1 MNTPRQRNATTLWYM
16 MVIGLLM
23 VACGQR
29 QATTPMAVRKSLDS
43 LISSSHNIDTLRMLQ
58 KRMEKEDNV
67 LGRIIVCREI
77 GRKMRNESL
86 FDEALRYHG
95 EELTLAEDLE
105 DTLEMVQ
112 ALNNLGTDYRRLGV
126 LDVAQDYHYRA
137 WTISKASGDTS
148 HVAKKSRVVALNGLG
163 NIYLTVGNYERA
175 DSALR
180 MALAGEKELKSELGQ
195 AINYANIGSI
205 FRHQNMNDSAWAYFR
220 KSMELNQKVN
230 NMLGIS
236 LCHTYYGSMYERERR
251 YDKAEEEYEKAYE
264 LMKASH
270 DDWHALNSLIALASI
285 NLTKGDNAR
294 AFDFLGK
301 AKRMAEK
308 IKSYEYLAEVYTL
321 YYKHYKRTGDYS
333 AALAAH
339 EKAGAM
345 QDSVVDMEKVN
356 RIQNAGLAIERTQQA
371 RMMDAANMTLQ
382 SERSARMVS
391 SVIFVI
397 IVLLLSCALVIFFY
411 AQRVN
416 HHNHMNLKRVAQMRE
431 NFFTSITH
439 EFRTP
444 LTVILGLSQEL
455 QKNPQDEVKSHAL
468 TIERQGNRLLTLVT
482 QLLDISKVKS
492 VIGEPN
498 WQHGNICAQV
508 AMLLETYIDYAAN
521 RGVTLKYHYDKAIEM
536 DFVPDYVNKVMSN
549 LVSNALKFTPNGG
562 TISVNLYQRGDRLHI
577 DVSDTGHGISSDKLA
592 HIFEPFYTTGDT
604 GEAKG
609 TGIGLALT
617 QEIISH
623 LDGTITAESQVGKGT
638 TFHIVMPIQNRSA
651 DPVTETE
658 IGNSGKPIIVVAE
671 DNADV
676 ADLLCT
682 QLEPFYEVVA
692 ARDGVE
698 ALKRAGEII
707 PDLVITDVMMP
718 NMDGMALARAI
729 RANDL
734 TAHIPIIMVTARVTE
749 QDRIE
754 GIKAGA
760 DAYLVKPFNTEELL
774 TRVAKLLEQRIMLRD
789 KYAQTITQAPVTDDA
804 IEDHFLARVEQV
816 IVAHINKGEDI
827 TVTMVADDLNIT
839 ARQLHRKVTGL
850 INQSPAA
857 LIRITRIN
865 CAKTI
870 MAAKPEMPLKSVALA
885 CGFTD
890 YSHFAKVFRTVTGV
904 SPTAWTAKP
913 KAQ

>member
-1 MNTPRQRNATTLWYM
+1 MTYMLHTLTRLLWATALAFILTCCQHGSPSESETQS
-16 MVIGLLM
+16 I
-23 VACGQR
+23 R
-29 QATTPMAVRKSLDS
+29 DS
-43 LISSSHNIDTLRMLQ
+43 LATLLQ
-58 KRMEKEDNV
+58 QGKKERDAS
-67 LGRIIVCREI
+67 RY
-77 GRKMRNESL
+77 
-86 FDEALRYHG
+86 DEALRLHIRG
-95 EELTLAEDLE
+95 LDMARAVGDSSKWI
-105 DTLEMVQ
+105 Q
-112 ALNNLGTDYRRLGV
+112 ALNNIATDYRRMGM
-126 LDVAQDYHYRA
+126 LDVAQSYHYQA
-137 WTISKASGDTS
+137 LTLCDESSDTTYQMR
-148 HVAKKSRVVALNGLG
+148 KNRVKALNGLG
-163 NIYLTVGNYERA
+163 NIYLSIYSYDDA
-175 DSALR
+175 DSVFRQALE
-180 MALAGEKELKSELGQ
+180 GEHQLGSATGQ
-195 AINYANIGSI
+195 AINYANLGSI
-205 FRHQNMNDSAWAYFR
+205 YSARGDDEKALDYYRQSMFYNKKDSN
-220 KSMELNQKVN
+220 L
-230 NMLGIS
+230 LGMA
-236 LCHTYYGSMYERERR
+236 LCHLYFGNIYERRQQ
-251 YDKAEEEYEKAYE
+251 YDLALREYEQSDRMMTDLKD
-264 LMKASH
+264 L
-270 DDWHALNSLIALASI
+270 WHALEPRLALASVYYH
-285 NLTKGDNAR
+285 THED
-294 AFDFLGK
+294 
-301 AKRMAEK
+301 AK
-308 IKSYEYLAEVYTL
+308 
-321 YYKHYKRTGDYS
+321 
-333 AALAAH
+333 ALALLDRADATARQINSWEHIVEVHHLYFQLMQRQGRYH
-339 EKAGAM
+339 EALDHHLIATAY
-345 QDSVVDMEKVN
+345 QDSILDNEKLD
-356 RIQNAGLAIERTQQA
+356 RIHNIGINIERTRQQEMVDMA
-371 RMMDAANMTLQ
+371 QNELQ
-382 SERSARMVS
+382 TEKRIRQQSAWLFGLT
-391 SVIFVI
+391 VI
-397 IVLLLSCALVIFFY
+397 LLLAVISALLYV
-411 AQRVN
+411 QRMR
-416 HHNHMNLKRVAQMRE
+416 HHSMEMMRE
-431 NFFTSITH
+431 ASRLREDFFTNITH

-444 LTVILGLSQEL
+444 LTVILGLSRKIRE
-455 QKNPQDEVKSHAL
+455 NTEVPQSVSDKAS

-592 HIFEPFYTTGDT
+592 HIFEPFYTTGDM

-623 LDGTITAESQVGKGT
+623 LNGTISAESQVGKGT

-789 KYAQTITQAPVTDDA
+789 KYAQTITQAPVSDDA

-913 KAQ
+913 TAQ

>member
-1 MNTPRQRNATTLWYM
+1 MTYMLHTLTRLLWATALAFILTCCQHGSPSESETQS
-16 MVIGLLM
+16 I
-23 VACGQR
+23 R
-29 QATTPMAVRKSLDS
+29 DS
-43 LISSSHNIDTLRMLQ
+43 LATLRQ
-58 KRMEKEDNV
+58 QGKKERDAS
-67 LGRIIVCREI
+67 RY
-77 GRKMRNESL
+77 
-86 FDEALRYHG
+86 DEALRLHIRG
-95 EELTLAEDLE
+95 LDMARAVGDSSEWI
-105 DTLEMVQ
+105 Q
-112 ALNNLGTDYRRLGV
+112 ALNNIATDYRRMGM
-126 LDVAQDYHYRA
+126 LDVAQSYHYQA
-137 WTISKASGDTS
+137 LTLCDESSDTTYQMR
-148 HVAKKSRVVALNGLG
+148 KNRVKALNGLG
-163 NIYLTVGNYERA
+163 NIYLSIYSYDDA
-175 DSALR
+175 DSVFRQALE
-180 MALAGEKELKSELGQ
+180 GEHQLGSATGQ
-195 AINYANIGSI
+195 AINYANLGSI
-205 FRHQNMNDSAWAYFR
+205 YSARGDDEKALDYYRQSMYYNKKDSN
-220 KSMELNQKVN
+220 L
-230 NMLGIS
+230 LGMA
-236 LCHTYYGSMYERERR
+236 LCHLYFGNIYERRQQ
-251 YDKAEEEYEKAYE
+251 YDLALREYEQSDRMMTDLKD
-264 LMKASH
+264 L
-270 DDWHALNSLIALASI
+270 WHALEPRLALASVYYHTHEDAKAQALLDRADATARQI
-285 NLTKGDNAR
+285 NSW
-294 AFDFLGK
+294 
-301 AKRMAEK
+301 EH
-308 IKSYEYLAEVYTL
+308 IVEVHHL
-321 YYKHYKRTGDYS
+321 YFQLMQRQGRYHE
-333 AALAAH
+333 ALDHHLIATAY
-339 EKAGAM
+339 
-345 QDSVVDMEKVN
+345 QDSILDNEKLD
-356 RIQNAGLAIERTQQA
+356 RIHNIGINIERTRQQEMVDMA
-371 RMMDAANMTLQ
+371 QNELQ
-382 SERSARMVS
+382 TEKRIRQQSAWLFGLT
-391 SVIFVI
+391 VI
-397 IVLLLSCALVIFFY
+397 LLLAVISALLYV
-411 AQRVN
+411 QRMR
-416 HHNHMNLKRVAQMRE
+416 HRSMEMMRE
-431 NFFTSITH
+431 ASRLREDFFTNITH

-444 LTVILGLSQEL
+444 LTVILGLSRKIRE
-455 QKNPQDEVKSHAL
+455 NTEVPQSVSDKAS

-592 HIFEPFYTTGDT
+592 HIFEPFYTTGDM

-623 LDGTITAESQVGKGT
+623 LNGTITAESQVGKGT

-789 KYAQTITQAPVTDDA
+789 KYAQTITQAPVSDDA

-913 KAQ
+913 TAQ

>member
-1 MNTPRQRNATTLWYM
+1 MTYMLHTLTRLLWATALAFILTCCQHGSPSESETQS
-16 MVIGLLM
+16 I
-23 VACGQR
+23 R
-29 QATTPMAVRKSLDS
+29 DS
-43 LISSSHNIDTLRMLQ
+43 LATLRQ
-58 KRMEKEDNV
+58 QGKKERDAS
-67 LGRIIVCREI
+67 RY
-77 GRKMRNESL
+77 
-86 FDEALRYHG
+86 DEALRLHIRG
-95 EELTLAEDLE
+95 LDMARAVGDSSEWI
-105 DTLEMVQ
+105 Q
-112 ALNNLGTDYRRLGV
+112 ALNNIATDYRRMGM
-126 LDVAQDYHYRA
+126 LDVAQSYHYQA
-137 WTISKASGDTS
+137 LSLCDESSDTTYQMR
-148 HVAKKSRVVALNGLG
+148 KNRVKALNGLG
-163 NIYLTVGNYERA
+163 NIYLSIYSYDDA
-175 DSALR
+175 DSVFRQALE
-180 MALAGEKELKSELGQ
+180 GEHQLGSATGQ
-195 AINYANIGSI
+195 AINYANLGSI
-205 FRHQNMNDSAWAYFR
+205 YSARGDDEKALDYYRQSMFYNKKDSN
-220 KSMELNQKVN
+220 L
-230 NMLGIS
+230 LGMA
-236 LCHTYYGSMYERERR
+236 LCHLYFGNIYERRQQ
-251 YDKAEEEYEKAYE
+251 YDLALREYEQSDRMMTDLKD
-264 LMKASH
+264 L
-270 DDWHALNSLIALASI
+270 WHALEPRLALASVYYH
-285 NLTKGDNAR
+285 THED
-294 AFDFLGK
+294 
-301 AKRMAEK
+301 AK
-308 IKSYEYLAEVYTL
+308 
-321 YYKHYKRTGDYS
+321 
-333 AALAAH
+333 ALALLDRADATARQINSWEHIVEVHHLYFQLMQRQGRYH
-339 EKAGAM
+339 EALDHHLIATAY
-345 QDSVVDMEKVN
+345 QDSILDNEKLD
-356 RIQNAGLAIERTQQA
+356 RIHNIGINIERTRQQEMVDMA
-371 RMMDAANMTLQ
+371 QNELQ
-382 SERSARMVS
+382 TEKRIRQQSAWLFGLT
-391 SVIFVI
+391 VI
-397 IVLLLSCALVIFFY
+397 LLLAVISALLYV
-411 AQRVN
+411 QRMR
-416 HHNHMNLKRVAQMRE
+416 HHSMEMMRE
-431 NFFTSITH
+431 ASRLREDFFTNITH

-444 LTVILGLSQEL
+444 LTVILGLSRKIRE
-455 QKNPQDEVKSHAL
+455 NTEVSQSVSDKAS

-521 RGVTLKYHYDKAIEM
+521 RGVTLKYHYDQAIEM

-592 HIFEPFYTTGDT
+592 HIFEPFYTTGDM

-789 KYAQTITQAPVTDDA
+789 KYAQTITQAPVSDDA

-913 KAQ
+913 TAQ

>member
-1 MNTPRQRNATTLWYM
+1 MTYMLHTLTRLLWATTLAF
-16 MVIGLLM
+16 ILTCCQHGSPSESET
-23 VACGQR
+23 QSIR
-29 QATTPMAVRKSLDS
+29 DS
-43 LISSSHNIDTLRMLQ
+43 LATLRQ
-58 KRMEKEDNV
+58 QGKKERDAS
-67 LGRIIVCREI
+67 RY
-77 GRKMRNESL
+77 
-86 FDEALRYHG
+86 DEALRLHIRG
-95 EELTLAEDLE
+95 LDMARAVGDSSEWI
-105 DTLEMVQ
+105 Q
-112 ALNNLGTDYRRLGV
+112 ALNNIATDYRRMGM
-126 LDVAQDYHYRA
+126 LDVAQSYHYQA
-137 WTISKASGDTS
+137 LSLCDESSDTTYQMR
-148 HVAKKSRVVALNGLG
+148 KNRVKALNGLG
-163 NIYLTVGNYERA
+163 NIYLSIYSYDDA
-175 DSALR
+175 DSVFRQALE
-180 MALAGEKELKSELGQ
+180 GEHQLGSATGQ
-195 AINYANIGSI
+195 AINYANLGSI
-205 FRHQNMNDSAWAYFR
+205 YSARGDDEKALDYYRQSMFYNKQDSN
-220 KSMELNQKVN
+220 L
-230 NMLGIS
+230 LGMA
-236 LCHTYYGSMYERERR
+236 LCHLYFGNIYEKRQQYSLALR
-251 YDKAEEEYEKAYE
+251 EYEQSDRMMTDLKD
-264 LMKASH
+264 L
-270 DDWHALNSLIALASI
+270 WHALEPRLALASVYYHTHEDAKAQALLDRADATARQI
-285 NLTKGDNAR
+285 NSW
-294 AFDFLGK
+294 
-301 AKRMAEK
+301 EH
-308 IKSYEYLAEVYTL
+308 IVEVHHL
-321 YYKHYKRTGDYS
+321 YFQLMQRQGRYHE
-333 AALAAH
+333 ALDHHLIATAY
-339 EKAGAM
+339 
-345 QDSVVDMEKVN
+345 QDSILNNEKLD
-356 RIQNAGLAIERTQQA
+356 RIHNIGINIERTRQQEIVDMA
-371 RMMDAANMTLQ
+371 QNELQ
-382 SERSARMVS
+382 TEKRIRQQSAWLFGLT
-391 SVIFVI
+391 VI
-397 IVLLLSCALVIFFY
+397 LLLAVISALLYV
-411 AQRVN
+411 QRMR
-416 HHNHMNLKRVAQMRE
+416 HRSMEMMRE
-431 NFFTSITH
+431 ASRLREDFFTNITH

-444 LTVILGLSQEL
+444 LTVILGLSRKIRE
-455 QKNPQDEVKSHAL
+455 NTEVPQSVSDKAS

-549 LVSNALKFTPNGG
+549 LMSNALKFTPNGG

-592 HIFEPFYTTGDT
+592 HIFEPFYTTGDM

-623 LDGTITAESQVGKGT
+623 LNGTITAESQVGKGT

-754 GIKAGA
+754 GLKAGA

-789 KYAQTITQAPVTDDA
+789 KYAQTITQAPVSDDA

-890 YSHFAKVFRTVTGV
+890 YSHFAKVFRTVTGI
-904 SPTAWTAKP
+904 SPTAWTAEP

>member
-1 MNTPRQRNATTLWYM
+1 MTYMLHTLTRLLWATALAFILTCCQHGSPSESETQS
-16 MVIGLLM
+16 I
-23 VACGQR
+23 R
-29 QATTPMAVRKSLDS
+29 DS
-43 LISSSHNIDTLRMLQ
+43 LATLRQ
-58 KRMEKEDNV
+58 QGKKERDAS
-67 LGRIIVCREI
+67 RY
-77 GRKMRNESL
+77 
-86 FDEALRYHG
+86 DEALRLHIRG
-95 EELTLAEDLE
+95 LDMARAVGDSSEWI
-105 DTLEMVQ
+105 Q
-112 ALNNLGTDYRRLGV
+112 ALNNIATDYRRMGM
-126 LDVAQDYHYRA
+126 LDVAQSYHYQA
-137 WTISKASGDTS
+137 LTLCDESSDTTYQMR
-148 HVAKKSRVVALNGLG
+148 KNRVKALNGLG
-163 NIYLTVGNYERA
+163 NIYLSIYSYDDA
-175 DSALR
+175 DSVFRQALE
-180 MALAGEKELKSELGQ
+180 GEHQLGSATGQ
-195 AINYANIGSI
+195 AINYANLGSI
-205 FRHQNMNDSAWAYFR
+205 YSARGDDEKALDYYRQSMFYNKKDSN
-220 KSMELNQKVN
+220 L
-230 NMLGIS
+230 LGMA
-236 LCHTYYGSMYERERR
+236 LCHLYFGNIYERRQQ
-251 YDKAEEEYEKAYE
+251 YDLALHEYEQSDRMMTDLKD
-264 LMKASH
+264 L
-270 DDWHALNSLIALASI
+270 WHALEPRLALASVYYHTHEDAKAQALLDRADATARQI
-285 NLTKGDNAR
+285 NSW
-294 AFDFLGK
+294 
-301 AKRMAEK
+301 EH
-308 IKSYEYLAEVYTL
+308 IVEVHHL
-321 YYKHYKRTGDYS
+321 YFQLMQRQGRYHE
-333 AALAAH
+333 ALDHHLIATAY
-339 EKAGAM
+339 
-345 QDSVVDMEKVN
+345 QDSILDNEKLD
-356 RIQNAGLAIERTQQA
+356 RIHNIGINIERTRQQE
-371 RMMDAANMTLQ
+371 MVNMAQNELQ
-382 SERSARMVS
+382 TEKRIRQQSAWLFGLT
-391 SVIFVI
+391 VI
-397 IVLLLSCALVIFFY
+397 LLLAVISALLYV
-411 AQRVN
+411 QRMR
-416 HHNHMNLKRVAQMRE
+416 HRSMEMMRE
-431 NFFTSITH
+431 ASRLREDFFTNITH

-444 LTVILGLSQEL
+444 LTVILGLSRKIRE
-455 QKNPQDEVKSHAL
+455 NTEVPQSVSDKAS

-592 HIFEPFYTTGDT
+592 HIFEPFYTTGDM

-623 LDGTITAESQVGKGT
+623 LNGTITAESQVGKGT

-734 TAHIPIIMVTARVTE
+734 TTHIPIIMVTARVTE

-789 KYAQTITQAPVTDDA
+789 KYAQTITQAPVTDDT

-913 KAQ
+913 TAQ

>member
-1 MNTPRQRNATTLWYM
+1 MTYMLHTLTRLLWATALAFILTCCQHGSPSESETQS
-16 MVIGLLM
+16 I
-23 VACGQR
+23 R
-29 QATTPMAVRKSLDS
+29 DS
-43 LISSSHNIDTLRMLQ
+43 LATLRQ
-58 KRMEKEDNV
+58 QGKKERDAS
-67 LGRIIVCREI
+67 RY
-77 GRKMRNESL
+77 
-86 FDEALRYHG
+86 DEALRLHIRG
-95 EELTLAEDLE
+95 LDMARAVGDSSEWI
-105 DTLEMVQ
+105 Q
-112 ALNNLGTDYRRLGV
+112 ALNNIATDYRRMGM
-126 LDVAQDYHYRA
+126 LDVAQSYHYQA
-137 WTISKASGDTS
+137 LSLCDESSDTTYQMR
-148 HVAKKSRVVALNGLG
+148 KNRVKALNGLG
-163 NIYLTVGNYERA
+163 NIYLSIYSYDDA
-175 DSALR
+175 DSVFRQALE
-180 MALAGEKELKSELGQ
+180 GEHQLGSATGQ
-195 AINYANIGSI
+195 AINYANLGSI
-205 FRHQNMNDSAWAYFR
+205 YSARGDDEKALDYYRQSMFYNKKDSN
-220 KSMELNQKVN
+220 L
-230 NMLGIS
+230 LGMA
-236 LCHTYYGSMYERERR
+236 LCHLYFGNIYERRQQ
-251 YDKAEEEYEKAYE
+251 YDLALREYEQSDRMMTDLKD
-264 LMKASH
+264 L
-270 DDWHALNSLIALASI
+270 WHALEPRLALASVYYH
-285 NLTKGDNAR
+285 THED
-294 AFDFLGK
+294 
-301 AKRMAEK
+301 AK
-308 IKSYEYLAEVYTL
+308 
-321 YYKHYKRTGDYS
+321 
-333 AALAAH
+333 ALALLDRADATARQINSWEHIVEVHHLYFQLMQRQGRYH
-339 EKAGAM
+339 EALDHHLIATAY
-345 QDSVVDMEKVN
+345 QDSILDNEKLD
-356 RIQNAGLAIERTQQA
+356 RIHNIGINIERTRQQKMVDMA
-371 RMMDAANMTLQ
+371 QNELQ
-382 SERSARMVS
+382 TEKRIRQQSAWLFGLT
-391 SVIFVI
+391 VI
-397 IVLLLSCALVIFFY
+397 LLLAVISALLYV
-411 AQRVN
+411 QRMR
-416 HHNHMNLKRVAQMRE
+416 HHSMEMMRE
-431 NFFTSITH
+431 ASRLREDFFTNITH

-444 LTVILGLSQEL
+444 LTVILGLSRKIRE
-455 QKNPQDEVKSHAL
+455 NTEVPQSVSDKAS

-521 RGVTLKYHYDKAIEM
+521 RGVTLKYHYDQAIEM

-592 HIFEPFYTTGDT
+592 HIFEPFYTTEDT

-623 LDGTITAESQVGKGT
+623 LNGTITAESQVGKGT

-698 ALKRAGEII
+698 ALKHAGEII

-789 KYAQTITQAPVTDDA
+789 KYAQTITQAPVSDDA

-913 KAQ
+913 TAQ

>member
-1 MNTPRQRNATTLWYM
+1 MTYMLHTMTRLLWATALAFILTCCQHGSPSESETQS
-16 MVIGLLM
+16 I
-23 VACGQR
+23 R
-29 QATTPMAVRKSLDS
+29 DS
-43 LISSSHNIDTLRMLQ
+43 LATLRQ
-58 KRMEKEDNV
+58 QGKKERDAS
-67 LGRIIVCREI
+67 RY
-77 GRKMRNESL
+77 
-86 FDEALRYHG
+86 DEALRLHIRG
-95 EELTLAEDLE
+95 LDMARAVGDSSEWI
-105 DTLEMVQ
+105 Q
-112 ALNNLGTDYRRLGV
+112 ALNNIATDYRRMGM
-126 LDVAQDYHYRA
+126 LDVAQSYHYQA
-137 WTISKASGDTS
+137 LTLCDESSDTTYQMR
-148 HVAKKSRVVALNGLG
+148 KNRVKALNGLG
-163 NIYLTVGNYERA
+163 NIYLSIYSYDDA
-175 DSALR
+175 DSVFRQALE
-180 MALAGEKELKSELGQ
+180 GEHQLGSATGQ
-195 AINYANIGSI
+195 AINYANLGSI
-205 FRHQNMNDSAWAYFR
+205 YSARGDDEKALDYYRQSMFYNKKDSN
-220 KSMELNQKVN
+220 L
-230 NMLGIS
+230 LGMA
-236 LCHTYYGSMYERERR
+236 LCHLYFGNIYERRQQ
-251 YDKAEEEYEKAYE
+251 YDLALREYEQSDRMMTDLKD
-264 LMKASH
+264 L
-270 DDWHALNSLIALASI
+270 WHALEPRLALASVYYH
-285 NLTKGDNAR
+285 THED
-294 AFDFLGK
+294 
-301 AKRMAEK
+301 AK
-308 IKSYEYLAEVYTL
+308 
-321 YYKHYKRTGDYS
+321 
-333 AALAAH
+333 ALALLDRADATARQINSWEHIVEVHHLYFQLMQRQGRYH
-339 EKAGAM
+339 EALDHHLIATAY
-345 QDSVVDMEKVN
+345 QDSILDNEKLD
-356 RIQNAGLAIERTQQA
+356 RIHNIGINIERTRQQKMVDMA
-371 RMMDAANMTLQ
+371 QNELQ
-382 SERSARMVS
+382 TEKRIRQQSAWLFGLT
-391 SVIFVI
+391 VI
-397 IVLLLSCALVIFFY
+397 LLLAVISALLYV
-411 AQRVN
+411 QRMR
-416 HHNHMNLKRVAQMRE
+416 HHSMEMMRE
-431 NFFTSITH
+431 ASRLREDFFTNITH

-444 LTVILGLSQEL
+444 LTVILGLSRKIRE
-455 QKNPQDEVKSHAL
+455 NTEVPQSVSDKAS

-521 RGVTLKYHYDKAIEM
+521 RGVTLKYHYDQAIEM

-816 IVAHINKGEDI
+816 IVAYINKGEDI

-913 KAQ
+913 TAQ

>member
-1 MNTPRQRNATTLWYM
+1 MTYMLHTLTRLLWATALAFILTCCQHGSPSESETQS
-16 MVIGLLM
+16 I
-23 VACGQR
+23 R
-29 QATTPMAVRKSLDS
+29 DS
-43 LISSSHNIDTLRMLQ
+43 LATLRQ
-58 KRMEKEDNV
+58 QGKKERDAS
-67 LGRIIVCREI
+67 RY
-77 GRKMRNESL
+77 
-86 FDEALRYHG
+86 DEALRLHIRG
-95 EELTLAEDLE
+95 LDMARAVGDSSEWI
-105 DTLEMVQ
+105 Q
-112 ALNNLGTDYRRLGV
+112 ALNNIATDYRRMGM
-126 LDVAQDYHYRA
+126 LDVAQSYHYQA
-137 WTISKASGDTS
+137 LSLCDESADTTYQMR
-148 HVAKKSRVVALNGLG
+148 KNRVKALNGLG
-163 NIYLTVGNYERA
+163 NIYLSIYSYDDA
-175 DSALR
+175 DSVFRQALE
-180 MALAGEKELKSELGQ
+180 GEHQLGSATGQ
-195 AINYANIGSI
+195 AINYANLGSI
-205 FRHQNMNDSAWAYFR
+205 YSARGDDEKALDYYRQSMFYNKKDSN
-220 KSMELNQKVN
+220 L
-230 NMLGIS
+230 LGMA
-236 LCHTYYGSMYERERR
+236 LCHLYFGNIYEKRQQYSLALR
-251 YDKAEEEYEKAYE
+251 EYEQSDRMMTDLKD
-264 LMKASH
+264 L
-270 DDWHALNSLIALASI
+270 WHALEPRLALASVYYHTHEDAKAQALLDRADATARQI
-285 NLTKGDNAR
+285 NSW
-294 AFDFLGK
+294 
-301 AKRMAEK
+301 EH
-308 IKSYEYLAEVYTL
+308 IVEVHRL
-321 YYKHYKRTGDYS
+321 YFQLMQRQGRYRE
-333 AALAAH
+333 ALDHHLIATAY
-339 EKAGAM
+339 
-345 QDSVVDMEKVN
+345 QDSILDNEKLD
-356 RIQNAGLAIERTQQA
+356 RIHNIGINIERTRQQEMVDMA
-371 RMMDAANMTLQ
+371 QNELQ
-382 SERSARMVS
+382 TEKRIRQQSAWLFGLT
-391 SVIFVI
+391 VI
-397 IVLLLSCALVIFFY
+397 LLLAVICALLYV
-411 AQRVN
+411 QRMR
-416 HHNHMNLKRVAQMRE
+416 HRSMEMMRE
-431 NFFTSITH
+431 ASRLREDFFTNITH

-444 LTVILGLSQEL
+444 LTVILGLSRKIRE
-455 QKNPQDEVKSHAL
+455 NTEVPQSVSDKAS

-718 NMDGMALARAI
+718 NMDGMDLARAI

-754 GIKAGA
+754 GLKAGA

-789 KYAQTITQAPVTDDA
+789 KYAQTITQAPVTDNA

-890 YSHFAKVFRTVTGV
+890 YSHFAKVFRTVTGI
-904 SPTAWTAKP
+904 SPTAWTAEP

>member
-1 MNTPRQRNATTLWYM
+1 MTYMLHTLTRLLWATALAFILTCCQHGSPSESETQS
-16 MVIGLLM
+16 I
-23 VACGQR
+23 R
-29 QATTPMAVRKSLDS
+29 DS
-43 LISSSHNIDTLRMLQ
+43 LATLRQ
-58 KRMEKEDNV
+58 QGKKERDAS
-67 LGRIIVCREI
+67 RY
-77 GRKMRNESL
+77 
-86 FDEALRYHG
+86 DEALRLHIRG
-95 EELTLAEDLE
+95 LDMARAVGDSSEWI
-105 DTLEMVQ
+105 Q
-112 ALNNLGTDYRRLGV
+112 ALNNIATDYRRMGM
-126 LDVAQDYHYRA
+126 LDVAQSYHYQA
-137 WTISKASGDTS
+137 LSLCDESSDTTYQMR
-148 HVAKKSRVVALNGLG
+148 KNRVKALNGLG
-163 NIYLTVGNYERA
+163 NIYLSIYSYDDA
-175 DSALR
+175 DSVFRQALE
-180 MALAGEKELKSELGQ
+180 GEHQLGSATGQ
-195 AINYANIGSI
+195 AINYANLGSI
-205 FRHQNMNDSAWAYFR
+205 YSARGDDEKALDYYRQSMFYNKKDSN
-220 KSMELNQKVN
+220 L
-230 NMLGIS
+230 LGMA
-236 LCHTYYGSMYERERR
+236 LCHLYFGNIYERRQQ
-251 YDKAEEEYEKAYE
+251 YDLALREYEQSDRMMTDLKD
-264 LMKASH
+264 L
-270 DDWHALNSLIALASI
+270 WHALEPRLALASVYYH
-285 NLTKGDNAR
+285 THED
-294 AFDFLGK
+294 
-301 AKRMAEK
+301 AK
-308 IKSYEYLAEVYTL
+308 
-321 YYKHYKRTGDYS
+321 
-333 AALAAH
+333 ALALLDRADATARQINSWEHIVEVHHLYFQLMQRQGRYH
-339 EKAGAM
+339 EALDHHLIATAY
-345 QDSVVDMEKVN
+345 QDSILDNEKLD
-356 RIQNAGLAIERTQQA
+356 RIHNIGINIERTRQQE
-371 RMMDAANMTLQ
+371 MVNMAQNELQ
-382 SERSARMVS
+382 TEKRIRQQSAWLFGLT
-391 SVIFVI
+391 VI
-397 IVLLLSCALVIFFY
+397 LLLAVISALLYV
-411 AQRVN
+411 QRMR
-416 HHNHMNLKRVAQMRE
+416 HRSMEMMRE
-431 NFFTSITH
+431 ASRLREDFFTNITH

-444 LTVILGLSQEL
+444 LTVILGLSRKIRE
-455 QKNPQDEVKSHAL
+455 NTEVPQSVSDKAS

-592 HIFEPFYTTGDT
+592 HIFEPFYTTGDM

-623 LDGTITAESQVGKGT
+623 LNGTITAESQVGKGT

-698 ALKRAGEII
+698 ALKHAGEII

-789 KYAQTITQAPVTDDA
+789 KYAQTITQAPVTDDT

-913 KAQ
+913 TAQ

>member
-1 MNTPRQRNATTLWYM
+1 MTYMLHTLTRLLWATALAFILTCCQHGSPSESETQS
-16 MVIGLLM
+16 I
-23 VACGQR
+23 R
-29 QATTPMAVRKSLDS
+29 DS
-43 LISSSHNIDTLRMLQ
+43 LATLRQ
-58 KRMEKEDNV
+58 QGKKERDAS
-67 LGRIIVCREI
+67 RY
-77 GRKMRNESL
+77 
-86 FDEALRYHG
+86 DEALRLHIRG
-95 EELTLAEDLE
+95 LDMARAVGDSSEWI
-105 DTLEMVQ
+105 Q
-112 ALNNLGTDYRRLGV
+112 ALNNIATDYRRMGM
-126 LDVAQDYHYRA
+126 LDVAQSYHYQA
-137 WTISKASGDTS
+137 LSLCDESADTTYQMR
-148 HVAKKSRVVALNGLG
+148 KNRVKALNGLG
-163 NIYLTVGNYERA
+163 NIYLSIYSYDDA
-175 DSALR
+175 DSVFRQALE
-180 MALAGEKELKSELGQ
+180 GEHQLGSATGQ
-195 AINYANIGSI
+195 AINYANLGSI
-205 FRHQNMNDSAWAYFR
+205 YSARGDDEKALDYYRQSMFYNKKDSN
-220 KSMELNQKVN
+220 L
-230 NMLGIS
+230 LGMA
-236 LCHTYYGSMYERERR
+236 LCHLYFGNIYERRQQ
-251 YDKAEEEYEKAYE
+251 YDLALREYEQSDRMMTDLKD
-264 LMKASH
+264 L
-270 DDWHALNSLIALASI
+270 WHALEPRLALASVYYHTHEDAKAQALLDRADATARQI
-285 NLTKGDNAR
+285 NSW
-294 AFDFLGK
+294 
-301 AKRMAEK
+301 EH
-308 IKSYEYLAEVYTL
+308 IVEVHHL
-321 YYKHYKRTGDYS
+321 YFQLMQRQGRYHE
-333 AALAAH
+333 ALDHHLIATAY
-339 EKAGAM
+339 
-345 QDSVVDMEKVN
+345 QDSILDNEKLD
-356 RIQNAGLAIERTQQA
+356 RIHNIGINIERTRQQEMVDMA
-371 RMMDAANMTLQ
+371 QNELQ
-382 SERSARMVS
+382 TEKRIRQQSAWLFGLT
-391 SVIFVI
+391 VI
-397 IVLLLSCALVIFFY
+397 LLLAVISALLYV
-411 AQRVN
+411 QRMR
-416 HHNHMNLKRVAQMRE
+416 HHSMEMMRE
-431 NFFTSITH
+431 ASRLREDFFTNITH

-444 LTVILGLSQEL
+444 LTVILGLSRKIRE
-455 QKNPQDEVKSHAL
+455 NTEVPQSVSDKAS

-604 GEAKG
+604 GETKG

-617 QEIISH
+617 QEIIAH
-623 LDGTITAESQVGKGT
+623 LNGTITAESQVGKGT
-638 TFHIVMPIQNRSA
+638 TFHIIMPIQNRSA

-789 KYAQTITQAPVTDDA
+789 KYAQTITQAPVSDDA

-890 YSHFAKVFRTVTGV
+890 YSHFAKVFRTVTGI
-904 SPTAWTAKP
+904 SPTAWTAEP
-913 KAQ
+913 TAQ

>member
-1 MNTPRQRNATTLWYM
+1 MTYMLHTLTRLLWATTLAF
-16 MVIGLLM
+16 ILTCCQHGSPSESET
-23 VACGQR
+23 QSIR
-29 QATTPMAVRKSLDS
+29 DS
-43 LISSSHNIDTLRMLQ
+43 LATLRQ
-58 KRMEKEDNV
+58 QGKKERDAS
-67 LGRIIVCREI
+67 RY
-77 GRKMRNESL
+77 
-86 FDEALRYHG
+86 DEALRLHIRG
-95 EELTLAEDLE
+95 LDMARAVGDSSEWI
-105 DTLEMVQ
+105 Q
-112 ALNNLGTDYRRLGV
+112 ALNNIATDYRRMGM
-126 LDVAQDYHYRA
+126 LDVAQSYHYQA
-137 WTISKASGDTS
+137 LSLCDESSDTTYQMR
-148 HVAKKSRVVALNGLG
+148 KNRVKALNGLG
-163 NIYLTVGNYERA
+163 NIYLSIYSYDDA
-175 DSALR
+175 DSVFRQALE
-180 MALAGEKELKSELGQ
+180 GEHQLGSATGQ
-195 AINYANIGSI
+195 AINYANLGSI
-205 FRHQNMNDSAWAYFR
+205 YSARGDDEKALDYYRQSMFYNKQDSN
-220 KSMELNQKVN
+220 L
-230 NMLGIS
+230 LGMA
-236 LCHTYYGSMYERERR
+236 LCHLYFGNIYEKRQQYSLALR
-251 YDKAEEEYEKAYE
+251 EYEQSDRMMTDLKD
-264 LMKASH
+264 L
-270 DDWHALNSLIALASI
+270 WHALEPRLALASVYYHTHEDAKAQALLDRADATARQI
-285 NLTKGDNAR
+285 NSW
-294 AFDFLGK
+294 
-301 AKRMAEK
+301 EH
-308 IKSYEYLAEVYTL
+308 IVEVHHL
-321 YYKHYKRTGDYS
+321 YFQLMQRQGRYHE
-333 AALAAH
+333 ALNHHLIATAY
-339 EKAGAM
+339 
-345 QDSVVDMEKVN
+345 QDSILDNEKLD
-356 RIQNAGLAIERTQQA
+356 RIHNIGINIERTRQQEMVDMA
-371 RMMDAANMTLQ
+371 QNELQ
-382 SERSARMVS
+382 TEKRIRQQSAWLFGLT
-391 SVIFVI
+391 VI
-397 IVLLLSCALVIFFY
+397 LLLAVISALLYV
-411 AQRVN
+411 QRMR
-416 HHNHMNLKRVAQMRE
+416 HRSMEMMRE
-431 NFFTSITH
+431 ASRLREDFFTNITH

-444 LTVILGLSQEL
+444 LTVILGLSRKIRE
-455 QKNPQDEVKSHAL
+455 NTEVPQSVSDKAS

-754 GIKAGA
+754 GLKAGA

-789 KYAQTITQAPVTDDA
+789 KYAQTITQAPVTDNA

-890 YSHFAKVFRTVTGV
+890 YSHFAKVFRTVTGI
-904 SPTAWTAKP
+904 SPTAWTAEP

>member
-1 MNTPRQRNATTLWYM
+1 MTYMLHTLTRLLWATALAFILTCCQHGSPSESETQS
-16 MVIGLLM
+16 I
-23 VACGQR
+23 R
-29 QATTPMAVRKSLDS
+29 DS
-43 LISSSHNIDTLRMLQ
+43 LATLRQ
-58 KRMEKEDNV
+58 QGKKERDAS
-67 LGRIIVCREI
+67 RY
-77 GRKMRNESL
+77 
-86 FDEALRYHG
+86 DEALRLHIRG
-95 EELTLAEDLE
+95 LDMARAVGDSSEWI
-105 DTLEMVQ
+105 Q
-112 ALNNLGTDYRRLGV
+112 ALNNIATDYRRMGM
-126 LDVAQDYHYRA
+126 LDVAQSYHYQA
-137 WTISKASGDTS
+137 LSLCDESSDTTYQMR
-148 HVAKKSRVVALNGLG
+148 KNRVKALNGLG
-163 NIYLTVGNYERA
+163 NIYLSIYSYDDA
-175 DSALR
+175 DSVFRQALE
-180 MALAGEKELKSELGQ
+180 GEHQLGSATGQ
-195 AINYANIGSI
+195 AINYANLGSI
-205 FRHQNMNDSAWAYFR
+205 YSARGDDEKALDYYRQSMFYNKKDSN
-220 KSMELNQKVN
+220 L
-230 NMLGIS
+230 LGMA
-236 LCHTYYGSMYERERR
+236 LCHLYFGNIYERRQQ
-251 YDKAEEEYEKAYE
+251 YDLALREYEQSDRMMTDLKD
-264 LMKASH
+264 L
-270 DDWHALNSLIALASI
+270 WHALEPRLALASVYYH
-285 NLTKGDNAR
+285 THED
-294 AFDFLGK
+294 
-301 AKRMAEK
+301 AK
-308 IKSYEYLAEVYTL
+308 
-321 YYKHYKRTGDYS
+321 
-333 AALAAH
+333 ALALLDRADATARQINSWEHIVEVHHLYFQLMQRQGRYH
-339 EKAGAM
+339 EALDHHLIATAY
-345 QDSVVDMEKVN
+345 QDSILDNEKLD
-356 RIQNAGLAIERTQQA
+356 RIHNIGINIERTRQQKMVDMA
-371 RMMDAANMTLQ
+371 QNELQ
-382 SERSARMVS
+382 TEKRIRQQSAWLFGLT
-391 SVIFVI
+391 VI
-397 IVLLLSCALVIFFY
+397 LLLAVISALLYV
-411 AQRVN
+411 QRMR
-416 HHNHMNLKRVAQMRE
+416 HHSMEMMRE
-431 NFFTSITH
+431 ASRLREDFFTNITH

-444 LTVILGLSQEL
+444 LTVILGLSRKIRE
-455 QKNPQDEVKSHAL
+455 NTEVPQSVSDKAS

-521 RGVTLKYHYDKAIEM
+521 RGVTLKYHYDQAIEM

-592 HIFEPFYTTGDT
+592 HIFEPFYTTGDM

-623 LDGTITAESQVGKGT
+623 LNGTITAESQVGKGT

-692 ARDGVE
+692 ARDGIE
-698 ALKRAGEII
+698 ALKHAGEII

-913 KAQ
+913 TAQ

>member
-1 MNTPRQRNATTLWYM
+1 MILLLA
-16 MVIGLLM
+16 VI
-23 VACGQR
+23 
-29 QATTPMAVRKSLDS
+29 
-43 LISSSHNIDTLRMLQ
+43 
-58 KRMEKEDNV
+58 
-67 LGRIIVCREI
+67 
-77 GRKMRNESL
+77 
-86 FDEALRYHG
+86 
-95 EELTLAEDLE
+95 
-105 DTLEMVQ
+105 
-112 ALNNLGTDYRRLGV
+112 
-126 LDVAQDYHYRA
+126 
-137 WTISKASGDTS
+137 
-148 HVAKKSRVVALNGLG
+148 
-163 NIYLTVGNYERA
+163 
-175 DSALR
+175 SALLYVQR
-180 MALAGEKELKSELGQ
+180 M
-195 AINYANIGSI
+195 
-205 FRHQNMNDSAWAYFR
+205 RHH
-220 KSMELNQKVN
+220 SME
-230 NMLGIS
+230 M
-236 LCHTYYGSMYERERR
+236 
-251 YDKAEEEYEKAYE
+251 
-264 LMKASH
+264 
-270 DDWHALNSLIALASI
+270 
-285 NLTKGDNAR
+285 
-294 AFDFLGK
+294 
-301 AKRMAEK
+301 
-308 IKSYEYLAEVYTL
+308 
-321 YYKHYKRTGDYS
+321 
-333 AALAAH
+333 
-339 EKAGAM
+339 
-345 QDSVVDMEKVN
+345 
-356 RIQNAGLAIERTQQA
+356 
-371 RMMDAANMTLQ
+371 
-382 SERSARMVS
+382 
-391 SVIFVI
+391 
-397 IVLLLSCALVIFFY
+397 
-411 AQRVN
+411 
-416 HHNHMNLKRVAQMRE
+416 MRE
-431 NFFTSITH
+431 ASRLREDFFTNITH

-444 LTVILGLSQEL
+444 LTVILGLSRKIRE
-455 QKNPQDEVKSHAL
+455 NTEVPQSVSDKAS

-521 RGVTLKYHYDKAIEM
+521 RGVTLKYHYDQAIEM

-592 HIFEPFYTTGDT
+592 HIFEPFYTTGDM

-617 QEIISH
+617 QEIIAH
-623 LDGTITAESQVGKGT
+623 LNGTITAESQVGKGT

-789 KYAQTITQAPVTDDA
+789 KYAQTITQAPVSDDA

-913 KAQ
+913 TAQ

>member
-1 MNTPRQRNATTLWYM
+1 MTYMLHTLTRLLWATALAFILTCCQHGSPSESETQS
-16 MVIGLLM
+16 I
-23 VACGQR
+23 R
-29 QATTPMAVRKSLDS
+29 DS
-43 LISSSHNIDTLRMLQ
+43 LATLRQ
-58 KRMEKEDNV
+58 QGKKERDAS
-67 LGRIIVCREI
+67 RY
-77 GRKMRNESL
+77 
-86 FDEALRYHG
+86 DEALRLHIRG
-95 EELTLAEDLE
+95 LDMARAVGDSSEWI
-105 DTLEMVQ
+105 Q
-112 ALNNLGTDYRRLGV
+112 ALNNIATDYRRMGM
-126 LDVAQDYHYRA
+126 LDVAQSYHYQA
-137 WTISKASGDTS
+137 LSLCDESSDTTYQMR
-148 HVAKKSRVVALNGLG
+148 KNRVKALNGLG
-163 NIYLTVGNYERA
+163 NIYLSIYSYDDA
-175 DSALR
+175 DSVFRQALE
-180 MALAGEKELKSELGQ
+180 GEHQLGSATGQ
-195 AINYANIGSI
+195 AINYANLGSI
-205 FRHQNMNDSAWAYFR
+205 YSARGDDEKALDYYRQSMFYNKKDSN
-220 KSMELNQKVN
+220 L
-230 NMLGIS
+230 LGMA
-236 LCHTYYGSMYERERR
+236 LCHLYFGNIYERRQQ
-251 YDKAEEEYEKAYE
+251 YDLALREYEQSDRMMTDLKD
-264 LMKASH
+264 L
-270 DDWHALNSLIALASI
+270 WHALEPRLALASVYYHTHEDAKAQALLDRADATARQI
-285 NLTKGDNAR
+285 NSW
-294 AFDFLGK
+294 
-301 AKRMAEK
+301 EH
-308 IKSYEYLAEVYTL
+308 IVEVHHL
-321 YYKHYKRTGDYS
+321 YFQLMQRQGRYHE
-333 AALAAH
+333 ALDHHLIATAY
-339 EKAGAM
+339 
-345 QDSVVDMEKVN
+345 QDSILDNEKLD
-356 RIQNAGLAIERTQQA
+356 RIHNIGINIERTRQQEMVDMA
-371 RMMDAANMTLQ
+371 QNELQ
-382 SERSARMVS
+382 TEKRIRQQSAWLFGLT
-391 SVIFVI
+391 VI
-397 IVLLLSCALVIFFY
+397 LLLAVISALLYV
-411 AQRVN
+411 QRMR
-416 HHNHMNLKRVAQMRE
+416 HRSMEMMRE
-431 NFFTSITH
+431 ASRLREDFFTNITH

-444 LTVILGLSQEL
+444 LTVILGLSRKIRE
-455 QKNPQDEVKSHAL
+455 NTEVPQSVSDKAS

-521 RGVTLKYHYDKAIEM
+521 RGVTLKYHYDQAIEM

-604 GEAKG
+604 GETKG

-623 LDGTITAESQVGKGT
+623 LNGTITAESQVGKGT

-698 ALKRAGEII
+698 ALKHAGEII

-789 KYAQTITQAPVTDDA
+789 KYAQTITQAPVSDDA

-913 KAQ
+913 TAQ

>member
-1 MNTPRQRNATTLWYM
+1 MTYMLHTLTRLLWATTLAF
-16 MVIGLLM
+16 ILTCCQHGSPSESET
-23 VACGQR
+23 QSIR
-29 QATTPMAVRKSLDS
+29 DS
-43 LISSSHNIDTLRMLQ
+43 LATLRQ
-58 KRMEKEDNV
+58 QGKKERDAS
-67 LGRIIVCREI
+67 RY
-77 GRKMRNESL
+77 
-86 FDEALRYHG
+86 DEALRLHIRG
-95 EELTLAEDLE
+95 LDMARAVGDSSEWI
-105 DTLEMVQ
+105 Q
-112 ALNNLGTDYRRLGV
+112 ALNNIATDYRRMGM
-126 LDVAQDYHYRA
+126 LDVAQSYHYQA
-137 WTISKASGDTS
+137 LTLCDESSDTTYQMR
-148 HVAKKSRVVALNGLG
+148 KNRVKALNGLG
-163 NIYLTVGNYERA
+163 NIYLSIYSYDDA
-175 DSALR
+175 DSVFRQALE
-180 MALAGEKELKSELGQ
+180 GEHQLGSATGQ
-195 AINYANIGSI
+195 AINYANLGSI
-205 FRHQNMNDSAWAYFR
+205 YSARGDDEKALDYYRQSMFYNKKDSN
-220 KSMELNQKVN
+220 L
-230 NMLGIS
+230 LGMA
-236 LCHTYYGSMYERERR
+236 LCHLYFGNIYERRQQ
-251 YDKAEEEYEKAYE
+251 YDLALREYEQSDRMMTDLKD
-264 LMKASH
+264 L
-270 DDWHALNSLIALASI
+270 WHALEPRLALASVYYHTHEDAKAQALLDRADATARQI
-285 NLTKGDNAR
+285 NSW
-294 AFDFLGK
+294 
-301 AKRMAEK
+301 EH
-308 IKSYEYLAEVYTL
+308 IVEVHHL
-321 YYKHYKRTGDYS
+321 YFQLMQRQGRYHE
-333 AALAAH
+333 ALDHHLIATAY
-339 EKAGAM
+339 
-345 QDSVVDMEKVN
+345 QDSILDNEKLD
-356 RIQNAGLAIERTQQA
+356 RIHNIGINIERTRQQKMVDMA
-371 RMMDAANMTLQ
+371 QNELQ
-382 SERSARMVS
+382 TEKRIRQQSAWLFGLT
-391 SVIFVI
+391 VI
-397 IVLLLSCALVIFFY
+397 LLLAVISALLYV
-411 AQRVN
+411 QRMR
-416 HHNHMNLKRVAQMRE
+416 HRSMEMMRE
-431 NFFTSITH
+431 ASRLREDFFTNITH

-444 LTVILGLSQEL
+444 LTVILGLSRKIRE
-455 QKNPQDEVKSHAL
+455 NTEVPQSVSDKAS

-521 RGVTLKYHYDKAIEM
+521 RGVTLKYHYDQAIEM

-623 LDGTITAESQVGKGT
+623 LNGTITAESQVGKGT

-789 KYAQTITQAPVTDDA
+789 KYAQTITQAPVSDDA

-913 KAQ
+913 TAQ

>member
-1 MNTPRQRNATTLWYM
+1 MTYMLHTLTRLLWATALAFILTCCQHGSPSESETQS
-16 MVIGLLM
+16 I
-23 VACGQR
+23 R
-29 QATTPMAVRKSLDS
+29 DS
-43 LISSSHNIDTLRMLQ
+43 LATLRQ
-58 KRMEKEDNV
+58 QGKKERDAS
-67 LGRIIVCREI
+67 RY
-77 GRKMRNESL
+77 
-86 FDEALRYHG
+86 DEALRLHIRG
-95 EELTLAEDLE
+95 LDIARAVGDSSEWI
-105 DTLEMVQ
+105 Q
-112 ALNNLGTDYRRLGV
+112 ALNNIATDYRRMGM
-126 LDVAQDYHYRA
+126 LDVAQSYHYQA
-137 WTISKASGDTS
+137 LTLCDESSDTTYQMR
-148 HVAKKSRVVALNGLG
+148 KNRVKALNGLG
-163 NIYLTVGNYERA
+163 NIYLSIYSYDDA
-175 DSALR
+175 DSVFRQALE
-180 MALAGEKELKSELGQ
+180 GEHQLGSATGQ
-195 AINYANIGSI
+195 AINYANLGSI
-205 FRHQNMNDSAWAYFR
+205 YSARGDDEKALDYYRQSMFYNKKDSN
-220 KSMELNQKVN
+220 L
-230 NMLGIS
+230 LGMA
-236 LCHTYYGSMYERERR
+236 LCHLYFGNIYERRQQ
-251 YDKAEEEYEKAYE
+251 YDLALREYEQSDRMMTDLKD
-264 LMKASH
+264 L
-270 DDWHALNSLIALASI
+270 WHALEPRLALASVYYH
-285 NLTKGDNAR
+285 THED
-294 AFDFLGK
+294 
-301 AKRMAEK
+301 AK
-308 IKSYEYLAEVYTL
+308 
-321 YYKHYKRTGDYS
+321 
-333 AALAAH
+333 ALALLDRADATARQINSWEHIVEVHHLYFQLMQRQGRYH
-339 EKAGAM
+339 EALDHHLIATAY
-345 QDSVVDMEKVN
+345 QDSILDNEKLD
-356 RIQNAGLAIERTQQA
+356 RIHNIGINIERTRQQE
-371 RMMDAANMTLQ
+371 MVNMAQNELQ
-382 SERSARMVS
+382 TEKRIRQQSAWLFGLT
-391 SVIFVI
+391 VI
-397 IVLLLSCALVIFFY
+397 LLLAVISALLYV
-411 AQRVN
+411 QRMR
-416 HHNHMNLKRVAQMRE
+416 HHSMEMMRE
-431 NFFTSITH
+431 ASRLREDFFTNITH

-444 LTVILGLSQEL
+444 LTVILGLSRKIRE
-455 QKNPQDEVKSHAL
+455 NTEVPQSVSDKAS

-577 DVSDTGHGISSDKLA
+577 DVSDTGHGISSNKLA

-604 GEAKG
+604 GETKG

-617 QEIISH
+617 QEIIAH
-623 LDGTITAESQVGKGT
+623 LNGTITAESQVGKGT
-638 TFHIVMPIQNRSA
+638 TFNIIIPIQNRSA

-692 ARDGVE
+692 ARDGIE
-698 ALKRAGEII
+698 ALKHAGEII

-789 KYAQTITQAPVTDDA
+789 KYAQTITQAPVSDDA

-913 KAQ
+913 TAQ

>member
-1 MNTPRQRNATTLWYM
+1 MTYMLHTLTRLLWATALAFILTCCQHGSPSESETQS
-16 MVIGLLM
+16 I
-23 VACGQR
+23 R
-29 QATTPMAVRKSLDS
+29 DS
-43 LISSSHNIDTLRMLQ
+43 LATLRQ
-58 KRMEKEDNV
+58 QGKKERDAS
-67 LGRIIVCREI
+67 RY
-77 GRKMRNESL
+77 
-86 FDEALRYHG
+86 DEALRLHIRG
-95 EELTLAEDLE
+95 LDMARAVGDSSEWI
-105 DTLEMVQ
+105 Q
-112 ALNNLGTDYRRLGV
+112 ALNNIATDYRRMGM
-126 LDVAQDYHYRA
+126 LDVAQSYHYQA
-137 WTISKASGDTS
+137 LSLCDESSDTTYQMR
-148 HVAKKSRVVALNGLG
+148 KNRVKALNGLG
-163 NIYLTVGNYERA
+163 NIYLSIYSYDDA
-175 DSALR
+175 DSVFRQALE
-180 MALAGEKELKSELGQ
+180 GEHQLGSATGQ
-195 AINYANIGSI
+195 AINYANLGSI
-205 FRHQNMNDSAWAYFR
+205 YSARGDDEKALDYYRQSMFYNKKDSN
-220 KSMELNQKVN
+220 L
-230 NMLGIS
+230 LGMA
-236 LCHTYYGSMYERERR
+236 LCHLYFGNIYERRQQ
-251 YDKAEEEYEKAYE
+251 YDLALREYEQSDRMMTDLKD
-264 LMKASH
+264 L
-270 DDWHALNSLIALASI
+270 WHALEPRLALASVYYHTHEDAKAQALLDRADATARQI
-285 NLTKGDNAR
+285 NSW
-294 AFDFLGK
+294 
-301 AKRMAEK
+301 EH
-308 IKSYEYLAEVYTL
+308 IVEVHHL
-321 YYKHYKRTGDYS
+321 YFQLMQRQGRYHE
-333 AALAAH
+333 ALDHHLIATAY
-339 EKAGAM
+339 
-345 QDSVVDMEKVN
+345 QDSILDNEKLD
-356 RIQNAGLAIERTQQA
+356 RIHNIGINIERTRQQE
-371 RMMDAANMTLQ
+371 MVNMAQNELQ
-382 SERSARMVS
+382 TEKRIRQQSAWLFGLT
-391 SVIFVI
+391 VI
-397 IVLLLSCALVIFFY
+397 LLLAVISALLYV
-411 AQRVN
+411 QRMR
-416 HHNHMNLKRVAQMRE
+416 HHSMEMMRE
-431 NFFTSITH
+431 ASRLREDFFTNITH

-444 LTVILGLSQEL
+444 LTVILGLSRKIRE
-455 QKNPQDEVKSHAL
+455 NTEVPQSVSDKAS

-604 GEAKG
+604 GETKG

-623 LDGTITAESQVGKGT
+623 LNGTITAESQVGKGT

-789 KYAQTITQAPVTDDA
+789 KYAQTITQAPVTDDT

-913 KAQ
+913 TAQ

>member
-1 MNTPRQRNATTLWYM
+1 MTYMLHTLTRLVWATALAFILTCCQHGSPSESETQS
-16 MVIGLLM
+16 I
-23 VACGQR
+23 R
-29 QATTPMAVRKSLDS
+29 DS
-43 LISSSHNIDTLRMLQ
+43 LATLRQ
-58 KRMEKEDNV
+58 QGKKERDAS
-67 LGRIIVCREI
+67 RY
-77 GRKMRNESL
+77 
-86 FDEALRYHG
+86 DEALRLHIRG
-95 EELTLAEDLE
+95 LDMARAVGDSSEWI
-105 DTLEMVQ
+105 Q
-112 ALNNLGTDYRRLGV
+112 ALNNIATDYRRMGM
-126 LDVAQDYHYRA
+126 LDVAQSYHYQA
-137 WTISKASGDTS
+137 LSLCDESSDTTYQMR
-148 HVAKKSRVVALNGLG
+148 KNRVKALNGLG
-163 NIYLTVGNYERA
+163 NIYLSIYSYDDA
-175 DSALR
+175 DSVFRQALE
-180 MALAGEKELKSELGQ
+180 GEHQLGSATGQ
-195 AINYANIGSI
+195 AINYANLGSI
-205 FRHQNMNDSAWAYFR
+205 YSARGDDEKALDYYRQSMFYNKKDSN
-220 KSMELNQKVN
+220 L
-230 NMLGIS
+230 LGMA
-236 LCHTYYGSMYERERR
+236 LCHLYFGNIYERRQQ
-251 YDKAEEEYEKAYE
+251 YDLALREYEQSDRMMTDLKD
-264 LMKASH
+264 L
-270 DDWHALNSLIALASI
+270 WHALEPRLALASVYYH
-285 NLTKGDNAR
+285 THED
-294 AFDFLGK
+294 
-301 AKRMAEK
+301 AK
-308 IKSYEYLAEVYTL
+308 
-321 YYKHYKRTGDYS
+321 
-333 AALAAH
+333 ALALLDRADATARQINSWEHIVEVHHLYFQLMQRQGRYH
-339 EKAGAM
+339 EALDHHLIATAY
-345 QDSVVDMEKVN
+345 QDSILDNEKLD
-356 RIQNAGLAIERTQQA
+356 RIHNIGINIERTRQQEMVDMA
-371 RMMDAANMTLQ
+371 QNELQ
-382 SERSARMVS
+382 TEKRIRQQSAWLFGLT
-391 SVIFVI
+391 VI
-397 IVLLLSCALVIFFY
+397 LLLAVISALLYV
-411 AQRVN
+411 QRMR
-416 HHNHMNLKRVAQMRE
+416 HHSMEMMRE
-431 NFFTSITH
+431 ASRLREDFFTNITH

-444 LTVILGLSQEL
+444 LTVILGLSRKIRE
-455 QKNPQDEVKSHAL
+455 NTEVPQSVSDKAS

-521 RGVTLKYHYDKAIEM
+521 RGVTLKYHYDQAIEM

-604 GEAKG
+604 GETKG

-623 LDGTITAESQVGKGT
+623 LNGTITAESQVGKGT

>member
-1 MNTPRQRNATTLWYM
+1 MTYMLHTLTRLLWATALAFILTCCQHGSPSESETQS
-16 MVIGLLM
+16 I
-23 VACGQR
+23 R
-29 QATTPMAVRKSLDS
+29 DS
-43 LISSSHNIDTLRMLQ
+43 LATLRQ
-58 KRMEKEDNV
+58 QGKKERDAS
-67 LGRIIVCREI
+67 RY
-77 GRKMRNESL
+77 
-86 FDEALRYHG
+86 DEALRLHIRG
-95 EELTLAEDLE
+95 LDMARAVGDSSEWI
-105 DTLEMVQ
+105 Q
-112 ALNNLGTDYRRLGV
+112 ALNNIATDYRRMGM
-126 LDVAQDYHYRA
+126 LDVAQSYHYQA
-137 WTISKASGDTS
+137 LSLCDESADTTYQMR
-148 HVAKKSRVVALNGLG
+148 KNRVKALNGLG
-163 NIYLTVGNYERA
+163 NIYLSIYSYDDA
-175 DSALR
+175 DSVFRQALE
-180 MALAGEKELKSELGQ
+180 GEHQLGSATGQ
-195 AINYANIGSI
+195 AINYANLGSI
-205 FRHQNMNDSAWAYFR
+205 YSARGDDEKALDYYRQSMFYNKKDSN
-220 KSMELNQKVN
+220 L
-230 NMLGIS
+230 LGMA
-236 LCHTYYGSMYERERR
+236 LCHLYFGNIYERRQQ
-251 YDKAEEEYEKAYE
+251 YDLALREYEQSDRMMTDLKD
-264 LMKASH
+264 L
-270 DDWHALNSLIALASI
+270 WHALEPRLALASVYYHTHEDAKAQALLDRADATARQI
-285 NLTKGDNAR
+285 NSW
-294 AFDFLGK
+294 
-301 AKRMAEK
+301 EH
-308 IKSYEYLAEVYTL
+308 IVEVHHL
-321 YYKHYKRTGDYS
+321 YFQLMQRQGRYHE
-333 AALAAH
+333 ALDHHLVATAY
-339 EKAGAM
+339 
-345 QDSVVDMEKVN
+345 QDSILDNEKLD
-356 RIQNAGLAIERTQQA
+356 RIHNIGINIERTRQQKMVDMA
-371 RMMDAANMTLQ
+371 QNELQ
-382 SERSARMVS
+382 TEKRIRQQSAWLFGLT
-391 SVIFVI
+391 VI
-397 IVLLLSCALVIFFY
+397 LLLAVISALLYV
-411 AQRVN
+411 QRMR
-416 HHNHMNLKRVAQMRE
+416 HRSMEMMRE
-431 NFFTSITH
+431 ASRLREDFFTNITH

-444 LTVILGLSQEL
+444 LTVILGLSRKIRE
-455 QKNPQDEVKSHAL
+455 NTEVPQSVSDKAS

-592 HIFEPFYTTGDT
+592 HIFEPFYTTGDM
-604 GEAKG
+604 GETKG

-623 LDGTITAESQVGKGT
+623 LNGTITAESQVGKGT

-789 KYAQTITQAPVTDDA
+789 KYAQTITQAPVTDDT

-913 KAQ
+913 TAQ

>member
-1 MNTPRQRNATTLWYM
+1 MTYMLHTLTRLLWATALAFILTCCQHGSPSESETQS
-16 MVIGLLM
+16 I
-23 VACGQR
+23 R
-29 QATTPMAVRKSLDS
+29 DS
-43 LISSSHNIDTLRMLQ
+43 LATLRQ
-58 KRMEKEDNV
+58 QGKKERDAS
-67 LGRIIVCREI
+67 RY
-77 GRKMRNESL
+77 
-86 FDEALRYHG
+86 DEALRLHIRG
-95 EELTLAEDLE
+95 LDMARAVGDSSEWI
-105 DTLEMVQ
+105 Q
-112 ALNNLGTDYRRLGV
+112 ALNNIATDYRRMGM
-126 LDVAQDYHYRA
+126 LDVAQSYHYQA
-137 WTISKASGDTS
+137 LTLCDESADTTYQMR
-148 HVAKKSRVVALNGLG
+148 KNRVKALNGLG
-163 NIYLTVGNYERA
+163 NIYLSIYSYDDA
-175 DSALR
+175 DSVFRQALE
-180 MALAGEKELKSELGQ
+180 GEHQLGSATGQ
-195 AINYANIGSI
+195 AINYANLGSI
-205 FRHQNMNDSAWAYFR
+205 YSARGDDEKALDYYRQSMFYNKKDSN
-220 KSMELNQKVN
+220 L
-230 NMLGIS
+230 LGMA
-236 LCHTYYGSMYERERR
+236 LCHLYFGNIYERRQQ
-251 YDKAEEEYEKAYE
+251 YDLALREYEQSDRMMTDLKD
-264 LMKASH
+264 L
-270 DDWHALNSLIALASI
+270 WHALEPRLALASVYYH
-285 NLTKGDNAR
+285 THED
-294 AFDFLGK
+294 
-301 AKRMAEK
+301 AK
-308 IKSYEYLAEVYTL
+308 
-321 YYKHYKRTGDYS
+321 
-333 AALAAH
+333 ALALLDRADATARQINSWEHIVEVHHLYFQLMQRQGRYH
-339 EKAGAM
+339 EALDHHLIATAY
-345 QDSVVDMEKVN
+345 QDSILDNEKLD
-356 RIQNAGLAIERTQQA
+356 RIHNIGINIERTRQQEMVDMA
-371 RMMDAANMTLQ
+371 QNELQ
-382 SERSARMVS
+382 TEKRIRQQSAWLFGLT
-391 SVIFVI
+391 VI
-397 IVLLLSCALVIFFY
+397 LLLAVISALLYV
-411 AQRVN
+411 QRMR
-416 HHNHMNLKRVAQMRE
+416 HHSMEMMRE
-431 NFFTSITH
+431 ASRLREDFFTNITH

-444 LTVILGLSQEL
+444 LTVILGLSRKIRE
-455 QKNPQDEVKSHAL
+455 NTEVPQSVSDKAS

-521 RGVTLKYHYDKAIEM
+521 RGVTLKYHYDQAIEM

-592 HIFEPFYTTGDT
+592 HIFEPFYTTGDM

-623 LDGTITAESQVGKGT
+623 LNGTITAESQVGKGT

-676 ADLLCT
+676 ADLLCS

-698 ALKRAGEII
+698 ALKHAGEII

-760 DAYLVKPFNTEELL
+760 DACLVKPFNTEELL

-789 KYAQTITQAPVTDDA
+789 KYAQTITQAPVTDDT

-913 KAQ
+913 TAQ

>member
-1 MNTPRQRNATTLWYM
+1 MTYMLHTLTRLLWATALAFILTCCQHGSPSESETQS
-16 MVIGLLM
+16 I
-23 VACGQR
+23 R
-29 QATTPMAVRKSLDS
+29 DS
-43 LISSSHNIDTLRMLQ
+43 LATLRQ
-58 KRMEKEDNV
+58 QGKKERDAS
-67 LGRIIVCREI
+67 RY
-77 GRKMRNESL
+77 
-86 FDEALRYHG
+86 DEALRLHIRG
-95 EELTLAEDLE
+95 LDMARAVGDSSEWI
-105 DTLEMVQ
+105 Q
-112 ALNNLGTDYRRLGV
+112 ALNNIATDYRRMGM
-126 LDVAQDYHYRA
+126 LDVAQSYHYQA
-137 WTISKASGDTS
+137 LTLCDESSDTTYQMR
-148 HVAKKSRVVALNGLG
+148 KNRVKALNGLG
-163 NIYLTVGNYERA
+163 NIYLSIYSYDDA
-175 DSALR
+175 DSVFRQALE
-180 MALAGEKELKSELGQ
+180 GEHQLGSATGQ
-195 AINYANIGSI
+195 AINYANLGSI
-205 FRHQNMNDSAWAYFR
+205 YSARGDDEKALDYYRQSMFYNKKDSN
-220 KSMELNQKVN
+220 L
-230 NMLGIS
+230 LGMA
-236 LCHTYYGSMYERERR
+236 LCHLYFGNIYERRQQ
-251 YDKAEEEYEKAYE
+251 YDLALREYEQSDRMMTDLKD
-264 LMKASH
+264 L
-270 DDWHALNSLIALASI
+270 WHALEPRLALASVYYH
-285 NLTKGDNAR
+285 THED
-294 AFDFLGK
+294 
-301 AKRMAEK
+301 AK
-308 IKSYEYLAEVYTL
+308 
-321 YYKHYKRTGDYS
+321 
-333 AALAAH
+333 ALALLDRADATARQINSWEHIVEVHHLYFQLMQRQGRYH
-339 EKAGAM
+339 EALDHHLIATAY
-345 QDSVVDMEKVN
+345 QDSILDNEKLD
-356 RIQNAGLAIERTQQA
+356 RIHNIGINIERTRQQEMVDMA
-371 RMMDAANMTLQ
+371 QNELQ
-382 SERSARMVS
+382 TEKRIRQQSAWLFGLT
-391 SVIFVI
+391 VI
-397 IVLLLSCALVIFFY
+397 LLLAVISALLYV
-411 AQRVN
+411 QRMR
-416 HHNHMNLKRVAQMRE
+416 HHSMEMMRE
-431 NFFTSITH
+431 ASRLREDFFTNITH

-444 LTVILGLSQEL
+444 LTVILGLSRKIRE
-455 QKNPQDEVKSHAL
+455 NTEVPQSVSDKAS

-592 HIFEPFYTTGDT
+592 HIFEPFYTTGDM

-623 LDGTITAESQVGKGT
+623 LNGTISAESQVGKGT

-789 KYAQTITQAPVTDDA
+789 KYAQTITQAPVTDET

-913 KAQ
+913 TAQ

>member
-1 MNTPRQRNATTLWYM
+1 MTYMLHTVTRLLWATALAFILTCCQHGSPSESETQS
-16 MVIGLLM
+16 I
-23 VACGQR
+23 R
-29 QATTPMAVRKSLDS
+29 DS
-43 LISSSHNIDTLRMLQ
+43 LATLRQ
-58 KRMEKEDNV
+58 QGKKERDAS
-67 LGRIIVCREI
+67 RY
-77 GRKMRNESL
+77 
-86 FDEALRYHG
+86 DEALRLHIRG
-95 EELTLAEDLE
+95 LDMARAVGDSSEWI
-105 DTLEMVQ
+105 Q
-112 ALNNLGTDYRRLGV
+112 ALNNIATDYRRMGM
-126 LDVAQDYHYRA
+126 LDVAQSYHYQA
-137 WTISKASGDTS
+137 LSLCDESADTTYQMR
-148 HVAKKSRVVALNGLG
+148 KNRVKALNGLG
-163 NIYLTVGNYERA
+163 NIYLSIYSYDDA
-175 DSALR
+175 DSVFRQALE
-180 MALAGEKELKSELGQ
+180 GEHQLGSATGQ
-195 AINYANIGSI
+195 AINYANLGSI
-205 FRHQNMNDSAWAYFR
+205 YSARGDDEKALDYYRQSMFYNKQDSN
-220 KSMELNQKVN
+220 L
-230 NMLGIS
+230 LGMA
-236 LCHTYYGSMYERERR
+236 LCHLYFGNIYEKRQQ
-251 YDKAEEEYEKAYE
+251 YDLALREYEQSDRMMTDLKD
-264 LMKASH
+264 L
-270 DDWHALNSLIALASI
+270 WHALEPRLALASVYYH
-285 NLTKGDNAR
+285 THED
-294 AFDFLGK
+294 
-301 AKRMAEK
+301 AK
-308 IKSYEYLAEVYTL
+308 
-321 YYKHYKRTGDYS
+321 
-333 AALAAH
+333 ALALLDRADATARQINSWEHIVEVHRLYFQLMQRQGRYH
-339 EKAGAM
+339 EALDHHLIATAY
-345 QDSVVDMEKVN
+345 QDSILDNEKLD
-356 RIQNAGLAIERTQQA
+356 RIHNIGINIERTRQQEMVDMA
-371 RMMDAANMTLQ
+371 QNELQ
-382 SERSARMVS
+382 TEKRIRQQSAWLFGLT
-391 SVIFVI
+391 VI
-397 IVLLLSCALVIFFY
+397 LLLAVISALLYV
-411 AQRVN
+411 QRMR
-416 HHNHMNLKRVAQMRE
+416 HRSMEMMRE
-431 NFFTSITH
+431 ASRLREDFFTNITH

-444 LTVILGLSQEL
+444 LTVILGLSRKIRE
-455 QKNPQDEVKSHAL
+455 NTEVPQSVSDKAS

-617 QEIISH
+617 QEIIAH

-698 ALKRAGEII
+698 ALKRVGEII

-754 GIKAGA
+754 GLKAGA

-789 KYAQTITQAPVTDDA
+789 KYAQTITQAPVTDNA

-890 YSHFAKVFRTVTGV
+890 YSHFAKVFRTVTGI
-904 SPTAWTAKP
+904 SPTAWTAEP

>member
-1 MNTPRQRNATTLWYM
+1 MTYMLHTLTRLLWATALAFILTCCQHGSPSESETQS
-16 MVIGLLM
+16 I
-23 VACGQR
+23 R
-29 QATTPMAVRKSLDS
+29 DS
-43 LISSSHNIDTLRMLQ
+43 LATLRQ
-58 KRMEKEDNV
+58 QGKKERDAS
-67 LGRIIVCREI
+67 RY
-77 GRKMRNESL
+77 
-86 FDEALRYHG
+86 DEALRLHIRG
-95 EELTLAEDLE
+95 LDMARAVGDSSEWI
-105 DTLEMVQ
+105 Q
-112 ALNNLGTDYRRLGV
+112 ALNNIATDYRRMGM
-126 LDVAQDYHYRA
+126 LDVAQSYHYQA
-137 WTISKASGDTS
+137 LSLCDESSDTTYQMR
-148 HVAKKSRVVALNGLG
+148 KNRVKALNGLG
-163 NIYLTVGNYERA
+163 NIYLSIYSYDDA
-175 DSALR
+175 DSVFRQALE
-180 MALAGEKELKSELGQ
+180 GEHQLGSATGQ
-195 AINYANIGSI
+195 AINYANLGSI
-205 FRHQNMNDSAWAYFR
+205 YSARGDDEKALDYYRQSMFYNKKDSN
-220 KSMELNQKVN
+220 L
-230 NMLGIS
+230 LGMA
-236 LCHTYYGSMYERERR
+236 LCHLYFGNIYERRQQ
-251 YDKAEEEYEKAYE
+251 YDLALREYEQSDRMMTDLKD
-264 LMKASH
+264 L
-270 DDWHALNSLIALASI
+270 WHALEPRLALASVYYH
-285 NLTKGDNAR
+285 THED
-294 AFDFLGK
+294 
-301 AKRMAEK
+301 AK
-308 IKSYEYLAEVYTL
+308 
-321 YYKHYKRTGDYS
+321 
-333 AALAAH
+333 ALALLDRADATARQINSWEHIVEVHHLYFQLMQRQGRYH
-339 EKAGAM
+339 EALDHHLIATAY
-345 QDSVVDMEKVN
+345 QDSILDNEKLD
-356 RIQNAGLAIERTQQA
+356 RIHNIGINIERTRQQEMVDMA
-371 RMMDAANMTLQ
+371 QNELQ
-382 SERSARMVS
+382 TEKRIRQQSAWLFGLT
-391 SVIFVI
+391 VI
-397 IVLLLSCALVIFFY
+397 LLLAVISALLYV
-411 AQRVN
+411 QRMR
-416 HHNHMNLKRVAQMRE
+416 HRSMEMMRE
-431 NFFTSITH
+431 ASRLREDFFTNITH

-444 LTVILGLSQEL
+444 LTVILGLSRKIRE
-455 QKNPQDEVKSHAL
+455 NTEVPQSVSDKAS

-592 HIFEPFYTTGDT
+592 HIFEPFYTTGDM

-676 ADLLCT
+676 ADLLCS

-789 KYAQTITQAPVTDDA
+789 KYAQTITQAPVSDDA

-913 KAQ
+913 TAQ

>member
-1 MNTPRQRNATTLWYM
+1 MTYMLHTLTRLLWATTLAF
-16 MVIGLLM
+16 ILTCCQHGSPSESET
-23 VACGQR
+23 QSIR
-29 QATTPMAVRKSLDS
+29 DS
-43 LISSSHNIDTLRMLQ
+43 LATLRQ
-58 KRMEKEDNV
+58 QGKKERDSS
-67 LGRIIVCREI
+67 RY
-77 GRKMRNESL
+77 
-86 FDEALRYHG
+86 DEALRLHIRG
-95 EELTLAEDLE
+95 LDMARAVGDSSEWI
-105 DTLEMVQ
+105 Q
-112 ALNNLGTDYRRLGV
+112 ALNNIATDYRRMGM
-126 LDVAQDYHYRA
+126 LDVAQSYHYQA
-137 WTISKASGDTS
+137 LSLCDESSDTTYQMR
-148 HVAKKSRVVALNGLG
+148 KNRVKALNGLG
-163 NIYLTVGNYERA
+163 NIYLSIYSYDDA
-175 DSALR
+175 DSVFRQALE
-180 MALAGEKELKSELGQ
+180 GEHQLGSATGQ
-195 AINYANIGSI
+195 AINYANLGSI
-205 FRHQNMNDSAWAYFR
+205 YSARGDDEKALDYYRQSMFYNKKDSN
-220 KSMELNQKVN
+220 L
-230 NMLGIS
+230 LGMA
-236 LCHTYYGSMYERERR
+236 LCHLYFGNIYERRQQ
-251 YDKAEEEYEKAYE
+251 YDLALHEYEQSDRMMTDLKD
-264 LMKASH
+264 L
-270 DDWHALNSLIALASI
+270 WHALEPRLALASVYYH
-285 NLTKGDNAR
+285 THED
-294 AFDFLGK
+294 
-301 AKRMAEK
+301 AK
-308 IKSYEYLAEVYTL
+308 
-321 YYKHYKRTGDYS
+321 
-333 AALAAH
+333 ALALLDRADATARQINSWEHIVEVHHLYFQLMQRQGRYH
-339 EKAGAM
+339 EALDHHLIATAY
-345 QDSVVDMEKVN
+345 QDSILDNEKLD
-356 RIQNAGLAIERTQQA
+356 RIHNIGINIERTRQQE
-371 RMMDAANMTLQ
+371 MVNMAQNELQ
-382 SERSARMVS
+382 TEKRIRQQSAWLFGLT
-391 SVIFVI
+391 VI
-397 IVLLLSCALVIFFY
+397 LLLAVISALLYV
-411 AQRVN
+411 QRMR
-416 HHNHMNLKRVAQMRE
+416 HRSMEMMRE
-431 NFFTSITH
+431 ASRLREDFFTNITH

-444 LTVILGLSQEL
+444 LTVILGLSRKIRE
-455 QKNPQDEVKSHAL
+455 NTEVPQSVSDKAS

-592 HIFEPFYTTGDT
+592 HIFEPFYTTGDM

-623 LDGTITAESQVGKGT
+623 LNGTITAESQVGKGT

-789 KYAQTITQAPVTDDA
+789 KYAQTITQAPVTDDT

-913 KAQ
+913 TAQ

>member
-1 MNTPRQRNATTLWYM
+1 M
-16 MVIGLLM
+16 
-23 VACGQR
+23 QR
-29 QATTPMAVRKSLDS
+29 QGRYHEALDHHLIATAYQDSILDNEK
-43 LISSSHNIDTLRMLQ
+43 LDRIHNI
-58 KRMEKEDNV
+58 
-67 LGRIIVCREI
+67 G
-77 GRKMRNESL
+77 
-86 FDEALRYHG
+86 
-95 EELTLAEDLE
+95 
-105 DTLEMVQ
+105 
-112 ALNNLGTDYRRLGV
+112 
-126 LDVAQDYHYRA
+126 
-137 WTISKASGDTS
+137 
-148 HVAKKSRVVALNGLG
+148 
-163 NIYLTVGNYERA
+163 
-175 DSALR
+175 
-180 MALAGEKELKSELGQ
+180 
-195 AINYANIGSI
+195 IN
-205 FRHQNMNDSAWAYFR
+205 
-220 KSMELNQKVN
+220 
-230 NMLGIS
+230 
-236 LCHTYYGSMYERERR
+236 
-251 YDKAEEEYEKAYE
+251 
-264 LMKASH
+264 
-270 DDWHALNSLIALASI
+270 
-285 NLTKGDNAR
+285 
-294 AFDFLGK
+294 
-301 AKRMAEK
+301 
-308 IKSYEYLAEVYTL
+308 
-321 YYKHYKRTGDYS
+321 
-333 AALAAH
+333 
-339 EKAGAM
+339 
-345 QDSVVDMEKVN
+345 
-356 RIQNAGLAIERTQQA
+356 IERTRQQKMVDMA
-371 RMMDAANMTLQ
+371 QNELQ
-382 SERSARMVS
+382 TEKRIRQQSAWLFGLT
-391 SVIFVI
+391 VI
-397 IVLLLSCALVIFFY
+397 LLLAVISALLYV
-411 AQRVN
+411 QRMR
-416 HHNHMNLKRVAQMRE
+416 HRSMEMMRE
-431 NFFTSITH
+431 ASRLREDFFTNITH

-444 LTVILGLSQEL
+444 LTVILGLSRKIRE
-455 QKNPQDEVKSHAL
+455 NTEVPQSVSDKAS

-623 LDGTITAESQVGKGT
+623 LNGTITAESQVGKGT

-698 ALKRAGEII
+698 ALKHAGEII

-789 KYAQTITQAPVTDDA
+789 KYAQTITQAPVSDDA

-913 KAQ
+913 TAQ

>member
-1 MNTPRQRNATTLWYM
+1 MTYMLHTLTRLLWATALAFILTCCQHGSPSESETQS
-16 MVIGLLM
+16 I
-23 VACGQR
+23 R
-29 QATTPMAVRKSLDS
+29 DS
-43 LISSSHNIDTLRMLQ
+43 LATLRQ
-58 KRMEKEDNV
+58 QGKKERDAS
-67 LGRIIVCREI
+67 RY
-77 GRKMRNESL
+77 
-86 FDEALRYHG
+86 DEALRLHIRG
-95 EELTLAEDLE
+95 LDMARAVGDSSEWI
-105 DTLEMVQ
+105 Q
-112 ALNNLGTDYRRLGV
+112 ALNNIVTDYRRMGM
-126 LDVAQDYHYRA
+126 LDVAQSYHYQA
-137 WTISKASGDTS
+137 LSLCDESSDTTYQMR
-148 HVAKKSRVVALNGLG
+148 KNRVKALNGLG
-163 NIYLTVGNYERA
+163 NIYLSIYSYDDA
-175 DSALR
+175 DSVFRQALE
-180 MALAGEKELKSELGQ
+180 GEHQLGSATGQ
-195 AINYANIGSI
+195 AINYANLGSI
-205 FRHQNMNDSAWAYFR
+205 YSARGDDEKALDYYRQSMFYNKKDSN
-220 KSMELNQKVN
+220 L
-230 NMLGIS
+230 LGMA
-236 LCHTYYGSMYERERR
+236 LCHLYFGNIYERRQQYGLALR
-251 YDKAEEEYEKAYE
+251 EYEQSDRMMTDLKD
-264 LMKASH
+264 L
-270 DDWHALNSLIALASI
+270 WHALEPRLALASVYYHTHEDAKAQALLDRADATARQI
-285 NLTKGDNAR
+285 NSW
-294 AFDFLGK
+294 
-301 AKRMAEK
+301 EH
-308 IKSYEYLAEVYTL
+308 IVEVHHL
-321 YYKHYKRTGDYS
+321 YFQLMQRQGRYHE
-333 AALAAH
+333 ALDHHLIATAY
-339 EKAGAM
+339 
-345 QDSVVDMEKVN
+345 QDSILDNEKLD
-356 RIQNAGLAIERTQQA
+356 RIHNIGINIERTRQQEMVDMA
-371 RMMDAANMTLQ
+371 QNELQ
-382 SERSARMVS
+382 TEKRIRQQSAWLFGLT
-391 SVIFVI
+391 VI
-397 IVLLLSCALVIFFY
+397 LLLAVISALLYV
-411 AQRVN
+411 QRMR
-416 HHNHMNLKRVAQMRE
+416 HRSMEMMRE
-431 NFFTSITH
+431 ASRLREDFFTNITH

-444 LTVILGLSQEL
+444 LTVILGLSRKIRE
-455 QKNPQDEVKSHAL
+455 NTEVPQSVSDKAS

-562 TISVNLYQRGDRLHI
+562 TISVNIYQRGDRLHI

-592 HIFEPFYTTGDT
+592 HIFEPFYTTGDM

-623 LDGTITAESQVGKGT
+623 LNGTITAESQVGKGT

-789 KYAQTITQAPVTDDA
+789 KYAQTITQAPVSDDT

-913 KAQ
+913 TAQ

>member
-1 MNTPRQRNATTLWYM
+1 MTYMLHTVTRLLWATALAFILTCCQHGSPSESETQS
-16 MVIGLLM
+16 I
-23 VACGQR
+23 R
-29 QATTPMAVRKSLDS
+29 DS
-43 LISSSHNIDTLRMLQ
+43 LATLRQ
-58 KRMEKEDNV
+58 QGKQERDAS
-67 LGRIIVCREI
+67 RY
-77 GRKMRNESL
+77 
-86 FDEALRYHG
+86 DEALRLHIRG
-95 EELTLAEDLE
+95 LDMARAVGDSSEWI
-105 DTLEMVQ
+105 Q
-112 ALNNLGTDYRRLGV
+112 ALNNIATDYRRMGM
-126 LDVAQDYHYRA
+126 LDVAQSYHYQA
-137 WTISKASGDTS
+137 LSLCDESADTTYQMR
-148 HVAKKSRVVALNGLG
+148 KNRVKALNGLG
-163 NIYLTVGNYERA
+163 NIYLSIYSYDDA
-175 DSALR
+175 DSVFRQALE
-180 MALAGEKELKSELGQ
+180 GEHQLGSATGQ
-195 AINYANIGSI
+195 AINYANLGSI
-205 FRHQNMNDSAWAYFR
+205 YSARGDDEKALDYYRQSMFYNKQDSN
-220 KSMELNQKVN
+220 L
-230 NMLGIS
+230 LGMA
-236 LCHTYYGSMYERERR
+236 LCHLYFGNIYEKRQQYSLALR
-251 YDKAEEEYEKAYE
+251 EYEQSDRMMTDLKD
-264 LMKASH
+264 L
-270 DDWHALNSLIALASI
+270 WHALEPRLALASVYYHTHKDAKAQALLDRADATARQI
-285 NLTKGDNAR
+285 NSW
-294 AFDFLGK
+294 
-301 AKRMAEK
+301 EH
-308 IKSYEYLAEVYTL
+308 IVEVHRL
-321 YYKHYKRTGDYS
+321 YFQLMQRQGRYRE
-333 AALAAH
+333 ALDHHLIATAY
-339 EKAGAM
+339 
-345 QDSVVDMEKVN
+345 QDSILDNEKLD
-356 RIQNAGLAIERTQQA
+356 RIHNIGINIERTRQQEMVDMA
-371 RMMDAANMTLQ
+371 QNELQ
-382 SERSARMVS
+382 TEKRIRQQSAWLFGLT
-391 SVIFVI
+391 VI
-397 IVLLLSCALVIFFY
+397 LLLAVISALLY
-411 AQRVN
+411 GQRMR
-416 HHNHMNLKRVAQMRE
+416 HRSMEMMRE
-431 NFFTSITH
+431 ASRLREDFFTNITH

-444 LTVILGLSQEL
+444 LTVILGLSRKIRE
-455 QKNPQDEVKSHAL
+455 NTEVPQSVSDKAS

-521 RGVTLKYHYDKAIEM
+521 RGVTLKYHYDQAIEM

-754 GIKAGA
+754 GLKAGA

-789 KYAQTITQAPVTDDA
+789 KYAQTITQAPVTDDT

-890 YSHFAKVFRTVTGV
+890 YSHFAKVFRTVTGI
-904 SPTAWTAKP
+904 SPTAWTAEP

>member
-1 MNTPRQRNATTLWYM
+1 MTYMLHTLTRLLWATALAFILTCCQHGSPSESETQS
-16 MVIGLLM
+16 I
-23 VACGQR
+23 R
-29 QATTPMAVRKSLDS
+29 DS
-43 LISSSHNIDTLRMLQ
+43 LATLRQ
-58 KRMEKEDNV
+58 QGKKERDAS
-67 LGRIIVCREI
+67 RY
-77 GRKMRNESL
+77 
-86 FDEALRYHG
+86 DEALRLHIRG
-95 EELTLAEDLE
+95 LDMARAVGDSSEWI
-105 DTLEMVQ
+105 Q
-112 ALNNLGTDYRRLGV
+112 ALNNIATDYRRMGM
-126 LDVAQDYHYRA
+126 LDVAQSYHYQA
-137 WTISKASGDTS
+137 LTLCDESADTTYQMR
-148 HVAKKSRVVALNGLG
+148 KNRVKALNGLG
-163 NIYLTVGNYERA
+163 NIYLSIYSYDDA
-175 DSALR
+175 DSVFRQALE
-180 MALAGEKELKSELGQ
+180 GEHQLGSATGQ
-195 AINYANIGSI
+195 AINYANLGSI
-205 FRHQNMNDSAWAYFR
+205 YSARGDDEKALDYYRQSMFYNKKDSN
-220 KSMELNQKVN
+220 L
-230 NMLGIS
+230 LGMA
-236 LCHTYYGSMYERERR
+236 LCHLYFGNIYERRQQ
-251 YDKAEEEYEKAYE
+251 YDLALREYEQSDRMMTDLKD
-264 LMKASH
+264 L
-270 DDWHALNSLIALASI
+270 WHALEPRLALASVYYHTHEDAKAQALLDRADATARQI
-285 NLTKGDNAR
+285 NSW
-294 AFDFLGK
+294 
-301 AKRMAEK
+301 EH
-308 IKSYEYLAEVYTL
+308 IVEVHHL
-321 YYKHYKRTGDYS
+321 YFQLMQRQGRYHE
-333 AALAAH
+333 ALDHHLIATAY
-339 EKAGAM
+339 
-345 QDSVVDMEKVN
+345 QDSILDNEKLD
-356 RIQNAGLAIERTQQA
+356 RIHNIGINIERTRQQE
-371 RMMDAANMTLQ
+371 MVNMAQNELQ
-382 SERSARMVS
+382 TEKRIRQQSAWLFGLT
-391 SVIFVI
+391 VI
-397 IVLLLSCALVIFFY
+397 LLLAVISALLYV
-411 AQRVN
+411 QRMR
-416 HHNHMNLKRVAQMRE
+416 HHSMEMMRE
-431 NFFTSITH
+431 ASRLREDFFTNITH

-444 LTVILGLSQEL
+444 LTVILGLSRKIRE
-455 QKNPQDEVKSHAL
+455 NTEVPQSVSDKAS

-592 HIFEPFYTTGDT
+592 HIFEPFYTTGDM

-623 LDGTITAESQVGKGT
+623 LNGTITAESQVGKGT
-638 TFHIVMPIQNRSA
+638 TFHIIMPIQNRSA

-789 KYAQTITQAPVTDDA
+789 KYAQTITQAPVTDDT

-913 KAQ
+913 TAQ

>member
-1 MNTPRQRNATTLWYM
+1 MTYMLHTLTRLLWATALAFILTCCQHGSPSESETQS
-16 MVIGLLM
+16 I
-23 VACGQR
+23 R
-29 QATTPMAVRKSLDS
+29 DS
-43 LISSSHNIDTLRMLQ
+43 LATLRQ
-58 KRMEKEDNV
+58 QGKKERDAS
-67 LGRIIVCREI
+67 RY
-77 GRKMRNESL
+77 
-86 FDEALRYHG
+86 DEALRLHIRG
-95 EELTLAEDLE
+95 LDMARAVGDSSEWI
-105 DTLEMVQ
+105 Q
-112 ALNNLGTDYRRLGV
+112 ALNNIATDYRRMGM
-126 LDVAQDYHYRA
+126 LDVAQSYHYQA
-137 WTISKASGDTS
+137 LSLCDESSDTTYQMR
-148 HVAKKSRVVALNGLG
+148 KNRVKALNGLG
-163 NIYLTVGNYERA
+163 NIYLSIYSYDDA
-175 DSALR
+175 DSVFRQALE
-180 MALAGEKELKSELGQ
+180 GEHQLGSATGQ
-195 AINYANIGSI
+195 AINYANLGSI
-205 FRHQNMNDSAWAYFR
+205 YSARGDDEKALDYYRQSMFYNKQDSN
-220 KSMELNQKVN
+220 L
-230 NMLGIS
+230 LGMA
-236 LCHTYYGSMYERERR
+236 LCHLYFGNIYERRQQ
-251 YDKAEEEYEKAYE
+251 YDLALREYEQSDRMMTDLKD
-264 LMKASH
+264 L
-270 DDWHALNSLIALASI
+270 WHALEPRLALASVYYH
-285 NLTKGDNAR
+285 THED
-294 AFDFLGK
+294 
-301 AKRMAEK
+301 AK
-308 IKSYEYLAEVYTL
+308 
-321 YYKHYKRTGDYS
+321 
-333 AALAAH
+333 ALALLDRADATARQINSWEHIVEVHHLYFQLMQRQGRYH
-339 EKAGAM
+339 EALDHHLIATAY
-345 QDSVVDMEKVN
+345 QDSILDNEKLD
-356 RIQNAGLAIERTQQA
+356 RIHNIGINIERTRQQEMVDMA
-371 RMMDAANMTLQ
+371 QNELQ
-382 SERSARMVS
+382 TEKRIRQQSAWLFGLT
-391 SVIFVI
+391 VI
-397 IVLLLSCALVIFFY
+397 LLLAVISALLYV
-411 AQRVN
+411 QRMR
-416 HHNHMNLKRVAQMRE
+416 HRSMEMMRE
-431 NFFTSITH
+431 ASRLREDFFTNITH

-444 LTVILGLSQEL
+444 LTVILGLSRKIRE
-455 QKNPQDEVKSHAL
+455 NTEVPQSVSDKAS

-592 HIFEPFYTTGDT
+592 HIFEPFYTTGDM

-623 LDGTITAESQVGKGT
+623 LNGTITAESQVGKGT

-913 KAQ
+913 TAQ

>member
-1 MNTPRQRNATTLWYM
+1 MTYMLHTLTRLLWATALAFILTCCQHGSPSESETQS
-16 MVIGLLM
+16 I
-23 VACGQR
+23 R
-29 QATTPMAVRKSLDS
+29 DS
-43 LISSSHNIDTLRMLQ
+43 LATLRQ
-58 KRMEKEDNV
+58 QGKKERDAS
-67 LGRIIVCREI
+67 RY
-77 GRKMRNESL
+77 
-86 FDEALRYHG
+86 DEALRLHIRG
-95 EELTLAEDLE
+95 LDMARAVGDSSEWI
-105 DTLEMVQ
+105 Q
-112 ALNNLGTDYRRLGV
+112 ALNNIATDYRRMGM
-126 LDVAQDYHYRA
+126 LDVAQSYHYQA
-137 WTISKASGDTS
+137 LSLCDESADTTYQMR
-148 HVAKKSRVVALNGLG
+148 KNRVKALNGLG
-163 NIYLTVGNYERA
+163 NIYLSIYSYDDA
-175 DSALR
+175 DSVFRQALE
-180 MALAGEKELKSELGQ
+180 GEHQLGSATGQ
-195 AINYANIGSI
+195 AINYANLGSI
-205 FRHQNMNDSAWAYFR
+205 YSARGDDEKALDYYRQSMFYNKKDSN
-220 KSMELNQKVN
+220 L
-230 NMLGIS
+230 LGMA
-236 LCHTYYGSMYERERR
+236 LCHLYFGNIYERRQQ
-251 YDKAEEEYEKAYE
+251 YDLALREYEQSDRMMTDLKD
-264 LMKASH
+264 L
-270 DDWHALNSLIALASI
+270 WHALEPRLALASVYYHTHEDAKAQALLDRADATARQI
-285 NLTKGDNAR
+285 NSW
-294 AFDFLGK
+294 
-301 AKRMAEK
+301 EH
-308 IKSYEYLAEVYTL
+308 IVEVHHL
-321 YYKHYKRTGDYS
+321 YFQLMQRQGRYHE
-333 AALAAH
+333 ALDHHLIATAY
-339 EKAGAM
+339 
-345 QDSVVDMEKVN
+345 QDSILDNEKLD
-356 RIQNAGLAIERTQQA
+356 RIHNIGINIERTRQQEMVDMA
-371 RMMDAANMTLQ
+371 QNELQ
-382 SERSARMVS
+382 TEKRIRQQSAWLFGLT
-391 SVIFVI
+391 VI
-397 IVLLLSCALVIFFY
+397 LLLAVISALLYV
-411 AQRVN
+411 QRMR
-416 HHNHMNLKRVAQMRE
+416 HHSMEMMRE
-431 NFFTSITH
+431 ASRLREDFFTNITH

-444 LTVILGLSQEL
+444 LTVILGLSRKIRE
-455 QKNPQDEVKSHAL
+455 NTEVPQSVSDKAS

-521 RGVTLKYHYDKAIEM
+521 RGVTLKYHYDQAIEM

-592 HIFEPFYTTGDT
+592 HIFEPFYTTGDM

-623 LDGTITAESQVGKGT
+623 LNGTITAESQVGKGT

-789 KYAQTITQAPVTDDA
+789 KYAQTITQAPVTDDT

-913 KAQ
+913 TAQ

>member
-1 MNTPRQRNATTLWYM
+1 MTYMLHTLTRLLWATALAFILTCCQHGSPSESETQS
-16 MVIGLLM
+16 I
-23 VACGQR
+23 R
-29 QATTPMAVRKSLDS
+29 DS
-43 LISSSHNIDTLRMLQ
+43 LATLRQ
-58 KRMEKEDNV
+58 QGKKERDAS
-67 LGRIIVCREI
+67 RY
-77 GRKMRNESL
+77 
-86 FDEALRYHG
+86 DEALRLHIRG
-95 EELTLAEDLE
+95 LDMARAVGDSSEWI
-105 DTLEMVQ
+105 Q
-112 ALNNLGTDYRRLGV
+112 ALNNIATDYRRMGM
-126 LDVAQDYHYRA
+126 LDVAQSYHYQA
-137 WTISKASGDTS
+137 LTLCDESSDTTYQMR
-148 HVAKKSRVVALNGLG
+148 KNRVKALNGLG
-163 NIYLTVGNYERA
+163 NIYLSIYSYDDA
-175 DSALR
+175 DSVFRQALE
-180 MALAGEKELKSELGQ
+180 GEHQLGSATGQ
-195 AINYANIGSI
+195 AINYANLGSI
-205 FRHQNMNDSAWAYFR
+205 YSARGDDEKALDYYRQSMFYNKQDSN
-220 KSMELNQKVN
+220 L
-230 NMLGIS
+230 LGMA
-236 LCHTYYGSMYERERR
+236 LCHLYFGNIYEKRQQ
-251 YDKAEEEYEKAYE
+251 YDLALREYEQSDRMMTDLKD
-264 LMKASH
+264 L
-270 DDWHALNSLIALASI
+270 WHALEPRLALASVYYHTHEDAKAQALLDRADATARQI
-285 NLTKGDNAR
+285 NSW
-294 AFDFLGK
+294 
-301 AKRMAEK
+301 EH
-308 IKSYEYLAEVYTL
+308 IVEVHHL
-321 YYKHYKRTGDYS
+321 YFQLMQRQGRYHE
-333 AALAAH
+333 ALDHHLVATAY
-339 EKAGAM
+339 
-345 QDSVVDMEKVN
+345 QDSILDNEKLD
-356 RIQNAGLAIERTQQA
+356 RIHNIGINIERTRQQEMVDMA
-371 RMMDAANMTLQ
+371 QNELQ
-382 SERSARMVS
+382 TEKRIRQQSAWLFGLT
-391 SVIFVI
+391 VI
-397 IVLLLSCALVIFFY
+397 LLLAVISALLYV
-411 AQRVN
+411 QRMR
-416 HHNHMNLKRVAQMRE
+416 HHSMEMMRE
-431 NFFTSITH
+431 ASRLREDFFTNITH

-444 LTVILGLSQEL
+444 LTVILGLSRKIRE
-455 QKNPQDEVKSHAL
+455 NTEVPQSVSDKAS

-521 RGVTLKYHYDKAIEM
+521 RGVTLKYHYDQAIEM

-592 HIFEPFYTTGDT
+592 HIFEPFYTTGDM

-623 LDGTITAESQVGKGT
+623 LNGTITAESQVGKGT

>member
-1 MNTPRQRNATTLWYM
+1 MTYMLHTVTRLLWATALAFILTCCQHGSPSESETQS
-16 MVIGLLM
+16 I
-23 VACGQR
+23 R
-29 QATTPMAVRKSLDS
+29 DS
-43 LISSSHNIDTLRMLQ
+43 LATLRQ
-58 KRMEKEDNV
+58 QGKKERDASRYN
-67 LGRIIVCREI
+67 
-77 GRKMRNESL
+77 
-86 FDEALRYHG
+86 EALRLHIRG
-95 EELTLAEDLE
+95 LDMARAVGDSSEWI
-105 DTLEMVQ
+105 Q
-112 ALNNLGTDYRRLGV
+112 ALNNIATDYRRMGM
-126 LDVAQDYHYRA
+126 LDVAQSYHYQA
-137 WTISKASGDTS
+137 LSLCDESADTTYQMR
-148 HVAKKSRVVALNGLG
+148 KNRVKALNGLG
-163 NIYLTVGNYERA
+163 NIYLSIYSYDDA
-175 DSALR
+175 DSVFRQALE
-180 MALAGEKELKSELGQ
+180 GEHQLGSATGQ
-195 AINYANIGSI
+195 AINYANLGSI
-205 FRHQNMNDSAWAYFR
+205 YSARGDDEKALDYYRQSMFYNKKDSN
-220 KSMELNQKVN
+220 L
-230 NMLGIS
+230 LGMA
-236 LCHTYYGSMYERERR
+236 LCHLYFGNIYEKRQQYSLALR
-251 YDKAEEEYEKAYE
+251 EYEQSDRMMTDLKD
-264 LMKASH
+264 L
-270 DDWHALNSLIALASI
+270 WHALEPRLALASVYYHTHEDAKAQALLDRADATARQI
-285 NLTKGDNAR
+285 NSW
-294 AFDFLGK
+294 
-301 AKRMAEK
+301 EH
-308 IKSYEYLAEVYTL
+308 IVEVHRL
-321 YYKHYKRTGDYS
+321 YFQLMQRQGRYRE
-333 AALAAH
+333 ALDHHLIATAY
-339 EKAGAM
+339 
-345 QDSVVDMEKVN
+345 QDSILDNEKLD
-356 RIQNAGLAIERTQQA
+356 RIHNIGINIERTRQQEMVDMA
-371 RMMDAANMTLQ
+371 QNELQ
-382 SERSARMVS
+382 TEKRIRQQSTWLFGLT
-391 SVIFVI
+391 VI
-397 IVLLLSCALVIFFY
+397 LLLAVISALLYV
-411 AQRVN
+411 QRMR
-416 HHNHMNLKRVAQMRE
+416 HRSMEMMRE
-431 NFFTSITH
+431 ASRLREDFFTNITH

-444 LTVILGLSQEL
+444 LTVILGLSRKIRE
-455 QKNPQDEVKSHAL
+455 NTEVPQSVSDKAS

-577 DVSDTGHGISSDKLA
+577 DVSDTGHGISNDKLA

-692 ARDGVE
+692 ARDGAE

-754 GIKAGA
+754 GLKAGA

-789 KYAQTITQAPVTDDA
+789 KYAQTITQAPVTDDT

-890 YSHFAKVFRTVTGV
+890 YSHFAKVFRTVTGI
-904 SPTAWTAKP
+904 SPTAWTAEP

>member
-1 MNTPRQRNATTLWYM
+1 MF
-16 MVIGLLM
+16 
-23 VACGQR
+23 R
-29 QATTPMAVRKSLDS
+29 QALEGE
-43 LISSSHNIDTLRMLQ
+43 HQ
-58 KRMEKEDNV
+58 
-67 LGRIIVCREI
+67 LG
-77 GRKMRNESL
+77 
-86 FDEALRYHG
+86 
-95 EELTLAEDLE
+95 
-105 DTLEMVQ
+105 
-112 ALNNLGTDYRRLGV
+112 
-126 LDVAQDYHYRA
+126 
-137 WTISKASGDTS
+137 
-148 HVAKKSRVVALNGLG
+148 
-163 NIYLTVGNYERA
+163 
-175 DSALR
+175 SAT
-180 MALAGEKELKSELGQ
+180 GQ
-195 AINYANIGSI
+195 AINYANLGSI
-205 FRHQNMNDSAWAYFR
+205 YSARGDDEKALDYYRQSMFYNKKDSN
-220 KSMELNQKVN
+220 L
-230 NMLGIS
+230 LGMA
-236 LCHTYYGSMYERERR
+236 LCHLYFGNIYERRQQ
-251 YDKAEEEYEKAYE
+251 YDLALREYEQSDRMMTDLKD
-264 LMKASH
+264 L
-270 DDWHALNSLIALASI
+270 WHALEPRLALASVYYH
-285 NLTKGDNAR
+285 THED
-294 AFDFLGK
+294 
-301 AKRMAEK
+301 AK
-308 IKSYEYLAEVYTL
+308 
-321 YYKHYKRTGDYS
+321 
-333 AALAAH
+333 ALALLDRADATARQINSWEHIVEVHHLYFQLMQRQGRYH
-339 EKAGAM
+339 EALDHHLIATAY
-345 QDSVVDMEKVN
+345 QDSILDNEKLD
-356 RIQNAGLAIERTQQA
+356 RIHNIGINIERTRQQE
-371 RMMDAANMTLQ
+371 MVNMAQNELQ
-382 SERSARMVS
+382 TEKRIRQQSAWLFGLT
-391 SVIFVI
+391 VI
-397 IVLLLSCALVIFFY
+397 LLLAVISALLYV
-411 AQRVN
+411 QRMR
-416 HHNHMNLKRVAQMRE
+416 HHSMEMMRE
-431 NFFTSITH
+431 ASRLREDFFTNITH

-444 LTVILGLSQEL
+444 LTVILGLSRKIRE
-455 QKNPQDEVKSHAL
+455 NTEVPQSVSDKAS

-562 TISVNLYQRGDRLHI
+562 TITVNLYQRGDRLHI

-623 LDGTITAESQVGKGT
+623 LDGTITVESQVGKGT

-789 KYAQTITQAPVTDDA
+789 KYAQTITQAPVSDDA

-913 KAQ
+913 TAQ

>member
-1 MNTPRQRNATTLWYM
+1 MTYMLHTLTRLLWATALAFILTCCQHGSPSESETQS
-16 MVIGLLM
+16 I
-23 VACGQR
+23 R
-29 QATTPMAVRKSLDS
+29 DS
-43 LISSSHNIDTLRMLQ
+43 LATLRQ
-58 KRMEKEDNV
+58 QGKKERDAS
-67 LGRIIVCREI
+67 RY
-77 GRKMRNESL
+77 
-86 FDEALRYHG
+86 DEALRLHIRG
-95 EELTLAEDLE
+95 LDMARAVGDSSEWI
-105 DTLEMVQ
+105 Q
-112 ALNNLGTDYRRLGV
+112 ALNNIATDYRRMGM
-126 LDVAQDYHYRA
+126 LDVAQSYHYQA
-137 WTISKASGDTS
+137 LTLCDESSDTTYQMR
-148 HVAKKSRVVALNGLG
+148 KNRVKALNGLG
-163 NIYLTVGNYERA
+163 NIYLSIYSYDDA
-175 DSALR
+175 DSVFRQALE
-180 MALAGEKELKSELGQ
+180 GEHQLGSATGQ
-195 AINYANIGSI
+195 AINYANLGSI
-205 FRHQNMNDSAWAYFR
+205 YSARGDDEKALDYYRQSMFYNKKDSN
-220 KSMELNQKVN
+220 L
-230 NMLGIS
+230 LGMA
-236 LCHTYYGSMYERERR
+236 LCHLYFGNIYERRQQ
-251 YDKAEEEYEKAYE
+251 YDLALREYEQSDRMMTDLKD
-264 LMKASH
+264 L
-270 DDWHALNSLIALASI
+270 WHALEPRLALASVYYHTHEDAKAQALLDRADATARQI
-285 NLTKGDNAR
+285 NSW
-294 AFDFLGK
+294 
-301 AKRMAEK
+301 EH
-308 IKSYEYLAEVYTL
+308 IVEVHHL
-321 YYKHYKRTGDYS
+321 YFQLMQRQGRYHE
-333 AALAAH
+333 ALDHHLIATAY
-339 EKAGAM
+339 
-345 QDSVVDMEKVN
+345 QDSILDNEKLD
-356 RIQNAGLAIERTQQA
+356 RIHNIGINIERTRQQKMVDMA
-371 RMMDAANMTLQ
+371 QNELQ
-382 SERSARMVS
+382 TEKRIRQQSAWLFGLT
-391 SVIFVI
+391 VI
-397 IVLLLSCALVIFFY
+397 LLLAVISALLYV
-411 AQRVN
+411 QRMR
-416 HHNHMNLKRVAQMRE
+416 HHSMEMMRE
-431 NFFTSITH
+431 ASRLREDFFTNITH

-444 LTVILGLSQEL
+444 LTVILGLSRKIRE
-455 QKNPQDEVKSHAL
+455 NTEVPQSVSDKAS

-521 RGVTLKYHYDKAIEM
+521 RGVTLKYHYDQAIEM

-592 HIFEPFYTTGDT
+592 HIFEPFYTTGDM

-623 LDGTITAESQVGKGT
+623 LNGTITAESQVGKGT

-698 ALKRAGEII
+698 ALKHAGEII

-789 KYAQTITQAPVTDDA
+789 KYAQTITQAPVSDDA

-913 KAQ
+913 TAQ

>member
-1 MNTPRQRNATTLWYM
+1 MTYMLHTLTRLLWATTLAF
-16 MVIGLLM
+16 ILTCCQHGSPSESET
-23 VACGQR
+23 QSIR
-29 QATTPMAVRKSLDS
+29 DS
-43 LISSSHNIDTLRMLQ
+43 LATLRQ
-58 KRMEKEDNV
+58 QGKKERDAS
-67 LGRIIVCREI
+67 RY
-77 GRKMRNESL
+77 
-86 FDEALRYHG
+86 DEALRLHIRG
-95 EELTLAEDLE
+95 LDMARAVGDSSEWI
-105 DTLEMVQ
+105 Q
-112 ALNNLGTDYRRLGV
+112 ALNNIATDYRRMGM
-126 LDVAQDYHYRA
+126 LDVAQSYHYQA
-137 WTISKASGDTS
+137 LTLCDESSDTTYQMR
-148 HVAKKSRVVALNGLG
+148 KNRVKALNGLG
-163 NIYLTVGNYERA
+163 NIYLSIYSYDDA
-175 DSALR
+175 DSVFRQALE
-180 MALAGEKELKSELGQ
+180 GEHQLGSATGQ
-195 AINYANIGSI
+195 AINYANLGSI
-205 FRHQNMNDSAWAYFR
+205 YSARGDDEKAMDYYRQSMFYNKKDSN
-220 KSMELNQKVN
+220 L
-230 NMLGIS
+230 LGMA
-236 LCHTYYGSMYERERR
+236 LCHLYFGNIYERRQQ
-251 YDKAEEEYEKAYE
+251 YDLALREYEQSDRMMTDLKD
-264 LMKASH
+264 L
-270 DDWHALNSLIALASI
+270 WHALEPRLALASVYYH
-285 NLTKGDNAR
+285 THED
-294 AFDFLGK
+294 
-301 AKRMAEK
+301 AK
-308 IKSYEYLAEVYTL
+308 
-321 YYKHYKRTGDYS
+321 
-333 AALAAH
+333 ALALLDRADATARQINSWEHIVEVHHLYFQLMQRQGRYH
-339 EKAGAM
+339 EALDHHLIATAY
-345 QDSVVDMEKVN
+345 QDSILDNEKLD
-356 RIQNAGLAIERTQQA
+356 RIHNIGINIERTRQQE
-371 RMMDAANMTLQ
+371 MVNMAQNELQ
-382 SERSARMVS
+382 TEKRIRQQSAWLFGLT
-391 SVIFVI
+391 VI
-397 IVLLLSCALVIFFY
+397 LLLAVISALLYV
-411 AQRVN
+411 QRMR
-416 HHNHMNLKRVAQMRE
+416 HHSMEMMRE
-431 NFFTSITH
+431 ASRLREDFFTNITH

-444 LTVILGLSQEL
+444 LTVILGLSRKIRE
-455 QKNPQDEVKSHAL
+455 NTEVPQSVSDKAS

-592 HIFEPFYTTGDT
+592 HIFEPFYTTGDM

-789 KYAQTITQAPVTDDA
+789 KYAQTITQAPVTDDT

-913 KAQ
+913 TAQ

>member
-1 MNTPRQRNATTLWYM
+1 MTYMLHTLTRLLWATTLAF
-16 MVIGLLM
+16 ILTCCQHGSPSESET
-23 VACGQR
+23 QSIR
-29 QATTPMAVRKSLDS
+29 DS
-43 LISSSHNIDTLRMLQ
+43 LATLRQ
-58 KRMEKEDNV
+58 QGKKERDAS
-67 LGRIIVCREI
+67 RY
-77 GRKMRNESL
+77 
-86 FDEALRYHG
+86 DEALRLHIRG
-95 EELTLAEDLE
+95 LDMARAVGDSSEWI
-105 DTLEMVQ
+105 Q
-112 ALNNLGTDYRRLGV
+112 ALNNIATDYRRMGM
-126 LDVAQDYHYRA
+126 LDVAQSYHYQA
-137 WTISKASGDTS
+137 LSLCDESSDTTYQMR
-148 HVAKKSRVVALNGLG
+148 KNRVKALNGLG
-163 NIYLTVGNYERA
+163 NIYLSIYSYDDA
-175 DSALR
+175 DSVFRQALE
-180 MALAGEKELKSELGQ
+180 GEHQLGSATGQ
-195 AINYANIGSI
+195 AINYANLGSI
-205 FRHQNMNDSAWAYFR
+205 YSARGDDEKALDYYRQSMFYNKKDSN
-220 KSMELNQKVN
+220 L
-230 NMLGIS
+230 LGMA
-236 LCHTYYGSMYERERR
+236 LCHLYFGNIYERRQQ
-251 YDKAEEEYEKAYE
+251 YDLALREYEQSDRMMTDLKD
-264 LMKASH
+264 L
-270 DDWHALNSLIALASI
+270 WHALEPRLALASVYYH
-285 NLTKGDNAR
+285 THED
-294 AFDFLGK
+294 
-301 AKRMAEK
+301 AK
-308 IKSYEYLAEVYTL
+308 
-321 YYKHYKRTGDYS
+321 
-333 AALAAH
+333 ALALLDRADATARQINSWEHIVEVHHLYFQLMQRQGRYH
-339 EKAGAM
+339 EALDHHLIATAY
-345 QDSVVDMEKVN
+345 QDSILDNEKLD
-356 RIQNAGLAIERTQQA
+356 RIHNIGINIERTRQQKMVDMA
-371 RMMDAANMTLQ
+371 QNELQ
-382 SERSARMVS
+382 TEKRIRQQSAWLFGLT
-391 SVIFVI
+391 VI
-397 IVLLLSCALVIFFY
+397 LLLAVISALLYV
-411 AQRVN
+411 QRMR
-416 HHNHMNLKRVAQMRE
+416 HRSMEMMRE
-431 NFFTSITH
+431 ASRLREDFFTNITH

-444 LTVILGLSQEL
+444 LTVILGLSRKIRE
-455 QKNPQDEVKSHAL
+455 NTEVPQSVSDKAS

-521 RGVTLKYHYDKAIEM
+521 RGVTLKYHYDQAIEM

-623 LDGTITAESQVGKGT
+623 LNGTITAESQVGKGT

-789 KYAQTITQAPVTDDA
+789 KYAQTITQAPVSDDA

-913 KAQ
+913 TAQ

>member
-1 MNTPRQRNATTLWYM
+1 MTYMLHTLTRLLWATALAFILTCCQHGSPSESETQS
-16 MVIGLLM
+16 I
-23 VACGQR
+23 R
-29 QATTPMAVRKSLDS
+29 DS
-43 LISSSHNIDTLRMLQ
+43 LATLRQ
-58 KRMEKEDNV
+58 QGKKERDAS
-67 LGRIIVCREI
+67 RY
-77 GRKMRNESL
+77 
-86 FDEALRYHG
+86 DEALRLHIRG
-95 EELTLAEDLE
+95 LDMARAVGDSSEWI
-105 DTLEMVQ
+105 Q
-112 ALNNLGTDYRRLGV
+112 ALNNIATDYRRMGM
-126 LDVAQDYHYRA
+126 LDVAQSYHYQA
-137 WTISKASGDTS
+137 LSLCDESSDTTYQMR
-148 HVAKKSRVVALNGLG
+148 KNRVKALNGLG
-163 NIYLTVGNYERA
+163 NIYLSIYSYDDA
-175 DSALR
+175 DSVFRQALE
-180 MALAGEKELKSELGQ
+180 GEHQLGSATGQ
-195 AINYANIGSI
+195 AINYANLGSI
-205 FRHQNMNDSAWAYFR
+205 YSARGDDEKALDYYRQSMFYNKKDSN
-220 KSMELNQKVN
+220 L
-230 NMLGIS
+230 LGMA
-236 LCHTYYGSMYERERR
+236 LCHLYFGNIYERRQQ
-251 YDKAEEEYEKAYE
+251 YDLALREYEQSDRMMTDLKD
-264 LMKASH
+264 L
-270 DDWHALNSLIALASI
+270 WHALEPRLALASVYYH
-285 NLTKGDNAR
+285 THED
-294 AFDFLGK
+294 
-301 AKRMAEK
+301 AK
-308 IKSYEYLAEVYTL
+308 
-321 YYKHYKRTGDYS
+321 
-333 AALAAH
+333 ALALLDRADATARQINSWEHIVEVHHLYFQLMQRQGRYH
-339 EKAGAM
+339 EALDHHLIATAY
-345 QDSVVDMEKVN
+345 QDSILDNEKLD
-356 RIQNAGLAIERTQQA
+356 RIHNIGINIERTRQQEMVDMA
-371 RMMDAANMTLQ
+371 QNELQ
-382 SERSARMVS
+382 TEKRIRQQSAWLFGLT
-391 SVIFVI
+391 VI
-397 IVLLLSCALVIFFY
+397 LLLAVISALLYV
-411 AQRVN
+411 QRMR
-416 HHNHMNLKRVAQMRE
+416 HRSMEMMRE
-431 NFFTSITH
+431 ASRLREDFFTNITH

-444 LTVILGLSQEL
+444 LTVILGLSRKIRE
-455 QKNPQDEVKSHAL
+455 NTEVPQSVSDKAS

-592 HIFEPFYTTGDT
+592 HIFEPFYTTGDM

-623 LDGTITAESQVGKGT
+623 LNGTITAESQVGKGT

-760 DAYLVKPFNTEELL
+760 YAYLVKPFNTEELL

-789 KYAQTITQAPVTDDA
+789 KYAQTITQAPVTDDT

-913 KAQ
+913 TAQ

>member
-1 MNTPRQRNATTLWYM
+1 MTYMLHTLTRLLWATVLAFILTCCQHGSPSESETQS
-16 MVIGLLM
+16 I
-23 VACGQR
+23 R
-29 QATTPMAVRKSLDS
+29 DS
-43 LISSSHNIDTLRMLQ
+43 LATLRQ
-58 KRMEKEDNV
+58 QGKKERDAS
-67 LGRIIVCREI
+67 RY
-77 GRKMRNESL
+77 
-86 FDEALRYHG
+86 DEALRLHIRG
-95 EELTLAEDLE
+95 LDMARAVGDSSEWI
-105 DTLEMVQ
+105 Q
-112 ALNNLGTDYRRLGV
+112 ALNNIATDYRRMGM
-126 LDVAQDYHYRA
+126 LDVAQSYHYQA
-137 WTISKASGDTS
+137 LTLCDESSDTTYQMR
-148 HVAKKSRVVALNGLG
+148 KNRVKALNGLG
-163 NIYLTVGNYERA
+163 NIYLSIYSYDDA
-175 DSALR
+175 DSVFRQALE
-180 MALAGEKELKSELGQ
+180 GEHQLGSATGQ
-195 AINYANIGSI
+195 AINYANLGSI
-205 FRHQNMNDSAWAYFR
+205 YSARGDDEKALDYYRQSMFYNKKDSN
-220 KSMELNQKVN
+220 L
-230 NMLGIS
+230 LGMA
-236 LCHTYYGSMYERERR
+236 LCHLYFGNIYERRQQ
-251 YDKAEEEYEKAYE
+251 YDLALREYEQSDRMMTDLKD
-264 LMKASH
+264 L
-270 DDWHALNSLIALASI
+270 WHALEPRLALASVYYH
-285 NLTKGDNAR
+285 THED
-294 AFDFLGK
+294 
-301 AKRMAEK
+301 AK
-308 IKSYEYLAEVYTL
+308 
-321 YYKHYKRTGDYS
+321 
-333 AALAAH
+333 ALALLDRADATARQINSWEHIVEVHHLYFQLMQRQGRYH
-339 EKAGAM
+339 EALDHHLIATAY
-345 QDSVVDMEKVN
+345 QDSILDNEKLD
-356 RIQNAGLAIERTQQA
+356 RIHNIGINIERTRQQE
-371 RMMDAANMTLQ
+371 MVNMAQNELQ
-382 SERSARMVS
+382 TEKRIRQQSAWLFGLT
-391 SVIFVI
+391 VI
-397 IVLLLSCALVIFFY
+397 LLLAVISALLYV
-411 AQRVN
+411 QRMR
-416 HHNHMNLKRVAQMRE
+416 HRSMEMMRE
-431 NFFTSITH
+431 ASRLREDFFTNITH

-444 LTVILGLSQEL
+444 LTVILGLSRKIRE
-455 QKNPQDEVKSHAL
+455 NTEVPQSVSDKAS

-521 RGVTLKYHYDKAIEM
+521 RGVTLKYHYDQAIEM

-592 HIFEPFYTTGDT
+592 HIFEPFYTTGDM

-623 LDGTITAESQVGKGT
+623 LNGTITAESQVGKGT

-698 ALKRAGEII
+698 ALKHAGEII

-913 KAQ
+913 TAQ

>member
-1 MNTPRQRNATTLWYM
+1 MTYMLHTLTRLLWATALAFILTCCQHGSPSESETQS
-16 MVIGLLM
+16 I
-23 VACGQR
+23 R
-29 QATTPMAVRKSLDS
+29 DS
-43 LISSSHNIDTLRMLQ
+43 LATLRQ
-58 KRMEKEDNV
+58 QGKKERDAS
-67 LGRIIVCREI
+67 RY
-77 GRKMRNESL
+77 
-86 FDEALRYHG
+86 DEALRLHIRG
-95 EELTLAEDLE
+95 LDMARAVGDSSEWI
-105 DTLEMVQ
+105 Q
-112 ALNNLGTDYRRLGV
+112 ALNNIATDYRRMGM
-126 LDVAQDYHYRA
+126 LDVAQSYHYQA
-137 WTISKASGDTS
+137 LSLCDESSDTTYQMR
-148 HVAKKSRVVALNGLG
+148 KNRVKALNGLG
-163 NIYLTVGNYERA
+163 NIYLSIYSYDDA
-175 DSALR
+175 DSVFRQALE
-180 MALAGEKELKSELGQ
+180 GEHQLGSATGQ
-195 AINYANIGSI
+195 AINYANLGSI
-205 FRHQNMNDSAWAYFR
+205 YSARGDDEKALDYYRQSMFYNKKDSN
-220 KSMELNQKVN
+220 L
-230 NMLGIS
+230 LGMA
-236 LCHTYYGSMYERERR
+236 LCHLYFGNIYERRQQ
-251 YDKAEEEYEKAYE
+251 YDLALREYEQSDRMMTDLKD
-264 LMKASH
+264 L
-270 DDWHALNSLIALASI
+270 WHALEPRLALASVYYH
-285 NLTKGDNAR
+285 THED
-294 AFDFLGK
+294 
-301 AKRMAEK
+301 AK
-308 IKSYEYLAEVYTL
+308 
-321 YYKHYKRTGDYS
+321 
-333 AALAAH
+333 ALALLDRADATARQINSWEHIVEVHHLYFQLMQRQGRYH
-339 EKAGAM
+339 EALDHHLIATAY
-345 QDSVVDMEKVN
+345 QDSILDNEKLD
-356 RIQNAGLAIERTQQA
+356 RIHNIGINIERTRQQE
-371 RMMDAANMTLQ
+371 MVNMAQNELQ
-382 SERSARMVS
+382 TEKRIRQQSAWLFGLT
-391 SVIFVI
+391 VI
-397 IVLLLSCALVIFFY
+397 LLLAVISALLYV
-411 AQRVN
+411 QRMR
-416 HHNHMNLKRVAQMRE
+416 HHSMEMMRE
-431 NFFTSITH
+431 ASRLREDFFTNITH

-444 LTVILGLSQEL
+444 LTVILGLSRKIRE
-455 QKNPQDEVKSHAL
+455 NTEVPQSVSDKAS

-521 RGVTLKYHYDKAIEM
+521 RGVTLKYHYDQAIEM

-592 HIFEPFYTTGDT
+592 HIFEPFYTTGDM

-623 LDGTITAESQVGKGT
+623 LNGTITAESQVGKGT

-698 ALKRAGEII
+698 ALKHAGEII

-789 KYAQTITQAPVTDDA
+789 KYAQTITQAPVTDDT

-913 KAQ
+913 TAQ

>member
-1 MNTPRQRNATTLWYM
+1 MTYMLHTMTRLLWATALAFILTCCQHGSPSESETQS
-16 MVIGLLM
+16 I
-23 VACGQR
+23 R
-29 QATTPMAVRKSLDS
+29 DS
-43 LISSSHNIDTLRMLQ
+43 LATLRQ
-58 KRMEKEDNV
+58 QGKKERDAS
-67 LGRIIVCREI
+67 RY
-77 GRKMRNESL
+77 
-86 FDEALRYHG
+86 DEALRLHIRG
-95 EELTLAEDLE
+95 LDMARAVGDSSEWI
-105 DTLEMVQ
+105 Q
-112 ALNNLGTDYRRLGV
+112 ALNNIATDYRRMGM
-126 LDVAQDYHYRA
+126 LDVAQSYHYQA
-137 WTISKASGDTS
+137 LSLCDESSDTTYQMR
-148 HVAKKSRVVALNGLG
+148 KNRVKALNGLG
-163 NIYLTVGNYERA
+163 NIYLSIYSYDDA
-175 DSALR
+175 DSVFRQALE
-180 MALAGEKELKSELGQ
+180 GEHQLGSATGQ
-195 AINYANIGSI
+195 AINYANLGSI
-205 FRHQNMNDSAWAYFR
+205 YSARGDDEKALDYYRQSMFYNKKDSN
-220 KSMELNQKVN
+220 L
-230 NMLGIS
+230 LGMA
-236 LCHTYYGSMYERERR
+236 LCHLYFGNIYEKRQQ
-251 YDKAEEEYEKAYE
+251 YDLALREYEQSDRMMTDLKD
-264 LMKASH
+264 L
-270 DDWHALNSLIALASI
+270 WHALEPRLALASVYYHTHEDAKAQALLDRADATARQI
-285 NLTKGDNAR
+285 NSW
-294 AFDFLGK
+294 
-301 AKRMAEK
+301 EH
-308 IKSYEYLAEVYTL
+308 IVEVHHL
-321 YYKHYKRTGDYS
+321 YFQLMQRQGRYHE
-333 AALAAH
+333 ALDHHLIATAY
-339 EKAGAM
+339 
-345 QDSVVDMEKVN
+345 QDSILDNEKLD
-356 RIQNAGLAIERTQQA
+356 RIHNIGINIERTRQQEMVDMA
-371 RMMDAANMTLQ
+371 QNELQ
-382 SERSARMVS
+382 TEKRIRQQSAWLFGLT
-391 SVIFVI
+391 VI
-397 IVLLLSCALVIFFY
+397 LLLAVISALLYV
-411 AQRVN
+411 QRMR
-416 HHNHMNLKRVAQMRE
+416 HRSMEMMRE
-431 NFFTSITH
+431 ASRLREDFFTNITH

-444 LTVILGLSQEL
+444 LTVILGLSRKIRE
-455 QKNPQDEVKSHAL
+455 NTEVPQSVSDKAS

-789 KYAQTITQAPVTDDA
+789 KYAQTITQAPVTDDT

-913 KAQ
+913 TAQ